1 MTTNNNLPMTHKKVN
16 GNVSLYICLAAMG
29 LFCIPAGQ
37 RAHAADA
44 ESISASSAYQQQRI
58 TVHGKVLDAS
68 GQPVPGAS
76 VIEAGTTN
84 GVNTGIDG
92 AFSITV
98 RSGAS
103 LEVSCIGYETVK
115 VSASANMSVTLRED
129 SEFLDEVV
137 VVGFGTQ
144 KKVNMTG
151 SVSAVDVD
159 KAFGSKPITDVSKG
173 LQGVVPGLSISYS
186 TNDLNASPTMKIRGT
201 GSINGDNSPLILL
214 DGVEVP
220 DLSFVN
226 PDNIKSISVLKE
238 AASSSIYGSRA
249 AWGVV
254 LITSKDGSA
263 VKDRVSI
270 TYSNNFSWNQPIG
283 LPKYITDKEG
293 ILAQLEE
300 GIIAQ
305 KNVDGNRIEA
315 FGMFYDTIGAGI
327 SRWFDNYSGNLSNPV
342 YKYGEDYEFIDGTP
356 YYYRVSDPNKEIFK
370 TSFSQ
375 THNLTINGNAG
386 KTNYNIS
393 LGYNKNDGT
402 LKAAKKNDVK
412 RYNVNISTNTQV
424 KKWLNIGTK
433 VMYVEKEFE
442 YPYGY
447 EASNGAMGLLYY
459 SMRFPTFFPFGIS
472 DGSKL
477 ADGTYANAKAATG
490 EGLYFRHGNAYVA
503 NESICSSKDQYLT
516 LGGNIKINIAPG
528 LSFYGDYTR
537 GRYNYENR
545 TMRQPY
551 YVANW
556 SFPSRAAVTTQNFVE
571 RTFVSKIM
579 NTYNAYF
586 DYVIDIH
593 KQHNFAVK
601 VGANAEDLRY
611 DNQSVKVTGVQNPD
625 MPTLNLTDGK
635 NEGIV
640 NESLRHR
647 ATAGFFGR
655 INYNYKEKY
664 LLEVNGRYDG
674 SSSFRAGKQWAFFSS
689 ASAGYRISEENFW
702 QNIKPYVPTL
712 KIRASYGSVGNQA
725 LSSWY
730 PYISTMSTKD
740 VSWVGTDMNKV
751 STTSTPAA
759 INADM
764 TWEKI
769 RTLDLGFD
777 AGFFNNELNVS
788 FDWYQRR
795 NIGMLVAGN
804 EIIRYAGIETA
815 PLENGGNL
823 KTNGWE
829 LQIDYNHSFNKD
841 LAVYGTFTLS
851 DAKSEITKWNNTT
864 GALNGWYKGKQ
875 IGEIWGFTTDRY
887 FNSSDLDAD
896 GNLKSSIPD
905 QSYLQNGSF
914 RFGAGDIKYK
924 DLDDNGKIDTGNGT
938 IDNHGDL
945 KRIGNQ
951 LPRYEYSLRLG
962 AMFKGIDFEILFQGV
977 GKRDM
982 WTTSSLFIPHAAG
995 AQMNIF
1001 ENQLDYWTEDNQN
1014 AKFPRPYVNGTFGS
1028 LSGLPGN
1035 SGINNF
1041 APQTKY
1047 LNNLAYLRIKN
1058 LTVGYTIPQK
1068 LTRKLY
1074 VEKLR
1079 FYFSAQNL
1087 FTFDHIDGVMDPECT
1102 GGWSSTFTNG
1112 IDMTY
1117 AGRAMPFNR
1126 QWTCGLQITF

>member
-1 MTTNNNLPMTHKKVN
+1 MIHEKKN
-16 GNVSLYICLAAMG
+16 GNVKLYICLAAALCAYLPTGVNMY
-29 LFCIPAGQ
+29 AA
-37 RAHAADA
+37 RA
-44 ESISASSAYQQQRI
+44 EKPSASNVYQQTRI
-58 TVHGKVLDAS
+58 LVSGRILDSS

-76 VIEAGTTN
+76 IIEKGTTN

-92 AFSITV
+92 KFTISV
-98 RSGAS
+98 KSGSS
-103 LEVSCIGYETVK
+103 LEVSCIGYETVS
-115 VSASANMSVTLRED
+115 VAASENLSVTLRED
-129 SEFLDEVV
+129 TQFLDEVV

-151 SVSAVDVD
+151 SVAAVDVD

-173 LQGVVPGLSISYS
+173 LQGVVPGLSITYNN
-186 TNDLNASPTMKIRGT
+186 NDLNASPTMKIRGT
-201 GSINGDNSPLILL
+201 GSINGDNTPLILL

-226 PDNIKSISVLKE
+226 PDNIKSISVLKD
-238 AASSSIYGSRA
+238 AASASIYGSRA

-263 VKDRVSI
+263 VKDKVSI

-283 LPKYITDKEG
+283 LPKYITDKAG
-293 ILAQLEE
+293 VLAQLEE
-300 GIIAQ
+300 GMLAQ
-305 KNVDGNRIEA
+305 KNVDGSRIEA
-315 FGMFYDTIGAGI
+315 FGMYYDTIGKGI
-327 SRWFDNYSGNLSNPV
+327 TTWFDKYSGNLSNPV
-342 YKYGEDYEFIDGTP
+342 YKYGEDYEFVGGTP

-375 THNLTINGNAG
+375 THNLSVTGNTG
-386 KTNYNIS
+386 KTNYNIG
-393 LGYNKNDGT
+393 LGYTMNDGT

-412 RYNVNISTNTQV
+412 RYNLNLSTNTQV
-424 KKWLNIGTK
+424 KNWLNIGTK
-433 VMYVEKEFE
+433 VMYVEKEYE

-447 EASNGAMGLLYY
+447 SQSKGATGLLYY
-459 SMRFPTFFPFGIS
+459 VMRFPAFFPFGIS

-477 ADGTYANAKAATG
+477 ADGTYASDSAATG

-516 LGGNIKINIAPG
+516 LGGNVRINLAPG

-545 TMRQPY
+545 SMRQPY

-556 SFPSRAAVTTQNFVE
+556 SFPKKAAVTTNDFLE
-571 RTFVSKIM
+571 RTYVSKIT

-586 DYVIDIH
+586 DYLFDIQ
-593 KQHNFAVK
+593 KQHNFAIK

-611 DNQSVKVTGVQNPD
+611 DNQSVKVNGVQD
-625 MPTLNLTDGK
+625 VEHPTLNLTDGK

-640 NESLRHR
+640 DESLKHR

-664 LLEVNGRYDG
+664 LLELNGRYDG
-674 SSSFRAGKQWAFFSS
+674 SSSFRTGKQWAFFSS
-689 ASAGYRISEENFW
+689 ASAGYRISEEKFW
-702 QNIKPYVPTL
+702 TNIKPYVPTL
-712 KIRASYGSVGNQA
+712 KVRASYGSVGNQA
-725 LSSWY
+725 LASWY
-730 PYISTMSTKD
+730 PYISTMATET
-740 VSWVGTDMNKV
+740 VSWIGTDMNHV
-751 STTSTPAA
+751 STTTTPSAV
-759 INADM
+759 NPDM

-769 RTLDLGFD
+769 RTLDIGFD
-777 AGFFNNELNVS
+777 AGFFNNELNVT

-795 NIGMLVAGN
+795 NVGMLVAGN
-804 EIIRYAGIETA
+804 EIVRYAGIAVA
-815 PLENGGNL
+815 PLENGGDM

-829 LQIDYNHSFNKD
+829 LQIDYNHAFNKD
-841 LAVYGTFTLS
+841 FAIYGTFTLS

-864 GALNGWYKGKQ
+864 GALNSWYKGKKL
-875 IGEIWGFTTDRY
+875 GEIWGFETDRY
-887 FNSSDLDAD
+887 FNSSDVNKD
-896 GNLKSSIPD
+896 GTLKTGTPD

-924 DLDDNGKIDTGNGT
+924 DLNKDGKIDTGKGT
-938 IDNHGDL
+938 IDDHGDL

-951 LPRYEYSLRLG
+951 LPRYEYSLRVG
-962 AMFKGIDFEILFQGV
+962 AMLKGFDVEVLLQGV

-982 WTTSSLFIPHAAG
+982 WSTSSLFIPHAAG

-1001 ENQLDYWTEDNQN
+1001 ENQLDYWTESNQN
-1014 AKFPRPYVNGTFGS
+1014 ARFPRPYINGAFGS

-1035 SGINNF
+1035 SGCNNF

-1047 LNNLAYLRIKN
+1047 LNNLAYLRVKN
-1058 LTVGYTIPQK
+1058 FTVGYTLPQN
-1068 LTRKLY
+1068 LTRKIF

-1102 GGWSSTFTNG
+1102 GGSSKSYTNG
-1112 IDMTY
+1112 MDMTM

-1126 QWTCGLQITF
+1126 QWSCGLQITF

>member
-1 MTTNNNLPMTHKKVN
+1 MIHEKKN
-16 GNVSLYICLAAMG
+16 GNVKLYICLAAALCAYLPTGVNMY
-29 LFCIPAGQ
+29 AA
-37 RAHAADA
+37 RA
-44 ESISASSAYQQQRI
+44 EKPSASNVYQQTRI
-58 TVHGKVLDAS
+58 LVSGRILDSS

-76 VIEAGTTN
+76 IIEKGTTN
-84 GVNTGIDG
+84 GVNTDIDG
-92 AFSITV
+92 KFTISV
-98 RSGAS
+98 KSGSS
-103 LEVSCIGYETVK
+103 LEVSCIGYETVS
-115 VSASANMSVTLRED
+115 VAASENLSVTLKED
-129 SEFLDEVV
+129 TQFLDEVV

-151 SVSAVDVD
+151 SVAAVDVD

-173 LQGVVPGLSISYS
+173 LQGVVPGLSITYNS
-186 TNDLNASPTMKIRGT
+186 NDLNASPTMKIRGT
-201 GSINGDNSPLILL
+201 GSINGDNTPLILL

-226 PDNIKSISVLKE
+226 PDNIKSISVLKD
-238 AASSSIYGSRA
+238 AASASIYGSRA

-263 VKDRVSI
+263 VKDKVSI

-293 ILAQLEE
+293 VLAQLEE
-300 GIIAQ
+300 GMLAQ
-305 KNVDGNRIEA
+305 KNVDGSRIEA
-315 FGMFYDTIGAGI
+315 FGMYYDTIGKGI
-327 SRWFDNYSGNLSNPV
+327 TTWFDKYSGNLSNPV
-342 YKYGEDYEFIDGTP
+342 YKYGEDYEFIEGTP

-375 THNLTINGNAG
+375 THNLSVTGNTG
-386 KTNYNIS
+386 KTNYNIG
-393 LGYNKNDGT
+393 LGYTMNDGT

-412 RYNVNISTNTQV
+412 RYNLNLSTNTQV
-424 KKWLNIGTK
+424 KNWLNIGTK
-433 VMYVEKEFE
+433 VMYVEKEYE

-447 EASNGAMGLLYY
+447 SQSKGATGLLYY
-459 SMRFPTFFPFGIS
+459 VMRFPAFFPFGIS

-477 ADGTYANAKAATG
+477 ADGTYASESAATG

-516 LGGNIKINIAPG
+516 LGGNVRINLAPG

-545 TMRQPY
+545 SMRQPY

-556 SFPSRAAVTTQNFVE
+556 SFPKKAAFTTKDFLE
-571 RTFVSKIM
+571 RTYVSKIT

-586 DYVIDIH
+586 DYLFDIQ
-593 KQHNFAVK
+593 KQHNFAIK

-611 DNQSVKVTGVQNPD
+611 DSQSVEVNGVQD
-625 MPTLNLTDGK
+625 LEHPTLNLTDGK

-640 NESLRHR
+640 DESLRHR

-664 LLEVNGRYDG
+664 LLELNGRYDG
-674 SSSFRAGKQWAFFSS
+674 SSSFRTGKQWAFFSS
-689 ASAGYRISEENFW
+689 ASAGYRISEEKFW
-702 QNIKPYVPTL
+702 TNIKPYVPTL
-712 KIRASYGSVGNQA
+712 KVRASYGSVGNQA
-725 LSSWY
+725 LDSWY
-730 PYISTMSTKD
+730 PYISTMATET
-740 VSWVGTDMNKV
+740 VSWIGTDMNQV
-751 STTSTPAA
+751 STTTTPSAV
-759 INADM
+759 NPDM

-769 RTLDLGFD
+769 RTLDIGFD
-777 AGFFNNELNVS
+777 AGFFNNELNVT

-795 NIGMLVAGN
+795 NVGMLVAGN
-804 EIIRYAGIETA
+804 EIVRYAGIAVA
-815 PLENGGNL
+815 PLENGGDM

-829 LQIDYNHSFNKD
+829 LQIDYNHAFNKD
-841 LAVYGTFTLS
+841 FAIYGTFTLS

-864 GALNGWYKGKQ
+864 GALNSWYKGKKL
-875 IGEIWGFTTDRY
+875 GEIWGFETDRY
-887 FNSSDLDAD
+887 FNSSDVNPD
-896 GNLKSSIPD
+896 GTLKTGTPD

-924 DLDDNGKIDTGNGT
+924 DLNKDGKIDTGKGT
-938 IDNHGDL
+938 IDDHGDL

-951 LPRYEYSLRLG
+951 LPRYEYSLRVG
-962 AMFKGIDFEILFQGV
+962 AMLKGFDVEVLLQGV

-982 WTTSSLFIPHAAG
+982 WSTSSLFIPHAAG

-1001 ENQLDYWTEDNQN
+1001 ENQLDYWTESNQN
-1014 AKFPRPYVNGTFGS
+1014 ARFPRPYINGAFGS

-1035 SGINNF
+1035 SGCNNF

-1047 LNNLAYLRIKN
+1047 LNNLAYLRVKN
-1058 LTVGYTIPQK
+1058 FTVGYTLPQN
-1068 LTRKLY
+1068 LTRKIF

-1102 GGWSSTFTNG
+1102 GGSSKSYTNG
-1112 IDMTY
+1112 MDMTM

-1126 QWTCGLQITF
+1126 QWSCGLQITF

>member
-1 MTTNNNLPMTHKKVN
+1 MIHEKKN
-16 GNVSLYICLAAMG
+16 GNVKLYICLAAALCAYLPTGVSMY
-29 LFCIPAGQ
+29 AA
-37 RAHAADA
+37 RA
-44 ESISASSAYQQQRI
+44 EKPSASNVYQQTRI
-58 TVHGKVLDAS
+58 LVSGRILDSS

-76 VIEAGTTN
+76 VIEKGTTN
-84 GVNTGIDG
+84 GVNTDIDG
-92 AFSITV
+92 KFSISV
-98 RSGAS
+98 KSGAS
-103 LEVSCIGYETVK
+103 LEVSCIGYETVS
-115 VSASANMSVTLRED
+115 VAASENMSVTLKED
-129 SEFLDEVV
+129 TQFLDEVV

-151 SVSAVDVD
+151 SVAAVDVD

-173 LQGVVPGLSISYS
+173 LQGVVPGLSITYNS
-186 TNDLNASPTMKIRGT
+186 NDLNASPTMKIRGT
-201 GSINGDNSPLILL
+201 GSINGDNTPLILL

-226 PDNIKSISVLKE
+226 PDNIKSISVLKD
-238 AASSSIYGSRA
+238 AASASIYGSRA

-263 VKDRVSI
+263 VKDKVSI

-293 ILAQLEE
+293 VLAQLEE
-300 GIIAQ
+300 GMLAQ
-305 KNVDGNRIEA
+305 KNVDGSRIEA
-315 FGMFYDTIGAGI
+315 FGMYYDTIGKGI
-327 SRWFDNYSGNLSNPV
+327 TTWFDKYSGNLSNPV
-342 YKYGEDYEFIDGTP
+342 YKYGEDYEFIEGTP

-375 THNLTINGNAG
+375 THNLSVNGNTG
-386 KTNYNIS
+386 KTNYNIG
-393 LGYNKNDGT
+393 LGYTMNDGT

-412 RYNVNISTNTQV
+412 RYNLNLSTNTQV
-424 KKWLNIGTK
+424 KNWLNIGTK
-433 VMYVEKEFE
+433 VMYVEKEYE

-447 EASNGAMGLLYY
+447 SQSKGATGLLYY
-459 SMRFPTFFPFGIS
+459 VMRFPTFFPFGIS

-477 ADGTYANAKAATG
+477 ADGTYASDSAATG

-516 LGGNIKINIAPG
+516 LGGNVRINLAPG

-545 TMRQPY
+545 SMRQPY

-556 SFPSRAAVTTQNFVE
+556 SFPKKAAVTTNDFLE
-571 RTFVSKIM
+571 RTYVSKIT

-586 DYVIDIH
+586 DYLFDIQ
-593 KQHNFAVK
+593 KQHNFAIK

-611 DNQSVKVTGVQNPD
+611 DNQSVKVNGVQD
-625 MPTLNLTDGK
+625 VEHPTLNLTDGK

-640 NESLRHR
+640 DESLRHR

-664 LLEVNGRYDG
+664 LLELNGRYDG
-674 SSSFRAGKQWAFFSS
+674 SSSFRTGKQWAFFSS
-689 ASAGYRISEENFW
+689 ASAGYRISEEKFW
-702 QNIKPYVPTL
+702 TNIKPYVPTL
-712 KIRASYGSVGNQA
+712 KVRASYGSVGNQA
-725 LSSWY
+725 LESWY
-730 PYISTMSTKD
+730 PYISTMATET
-740 VSWVGTDMNKV
+740 VSWIGTDMNQV
-751 STTSTPAA
+751 STTTTPSAV
-759 INADM
+759 NPDM

-769 RTLDLGFD
+769 RTLDIGFD
-777 AGFFNNELNVS
+777 AGFFNNELNVT

-795 NIGMLVAGN
+795 NVGMLVAGN
-804 EIIRYAGIETA
+804 EIVRYAGIAVA
-815 PLENGGNL
+815 PLENGGDM

-829 LQIDYNHSFNKD
+829 LQIDYNHAFNKD
-841 LAVYGTFTLS
+841 FAIYGTFTLS

-864 GALNGWYKGKQ
+864 GALNSWYKGKKL
-875 IGEIWGFTTDRY
+875 GEIWGFETDRY
-887 FNSSDLDAD
+887 FNSSDVNQD
-896 GNLKSSIPD
+896 GTLKTGTPD

-924 DLDDNGKIDTGNGT
+924 DLNKDGKIDTGKGT
-938 IDNHGDL
+938 IDDHGDL

-951 LPRYEYSLRLG
+951 LPRYEYSLRVG
-962 AMFKGIDFEILFQGV
+962 AMLKGFDVEVLLQGV

-982 WTTSSLFIPHAAG
+982 WSTSSLFIPHAAG

-1001 ENQLDYWTEDNQN
+1001 ENQLDYWTESNQN
-1014 AKFPRPYVNGTFGS
+1014 ARFPRPYINGAFGS

-1035 SGINNF
+1035 SGCNNF

-1047 LNNLAYLRIKN
+1047 LNNLAYLRVKN
-1058 LTVGYTIPQK
+1058 FTVGYTLPQN
-1068 LTRKLY
+1068 LTRKIF

-1102 GGWSSTFTNG
+1102 GGSSKSYTNG
-1112 IDMTY
+1112 MDMTM

-1126 QWTCGLQITF
+1126 QWSCGLQITF

>member
-1 MTTNNNLPMTHKKVN
+1 MIHEKKN
-16 GNVSLYICLAAMG
+16 GNVKLYICLAAALCAYLPTGVSMY
-29 LFCIPAGQ
+29 AA
-37 RAHAADA
+37 RA
-44 ESISASSAYQQQRI
+44 EKPSASNVYQQTRI
-58 TVHGKVLDAS
+58 LVSGRILDSS

-76 VIEAGTTN
+76 VIEKGTTN
-84 GVNTGIDG
+84 GVNTDIDG
-92 AFSITV
+92 KFTISV
-98 RSGAS
+98 KSGSS
-103 LEVSCIGYETVK
+103 LEVSCIGYETVS
-115 VSASANMSVTLRED
+115 VAASENMSVTLKED
-129 SEFLDEVV
+129 TQFLDEVV

-151 SVSAVDVD
+151 SVAAVDVD

-173 LQGVVPGLSISYS
+173 LQGVVPGLSITYNS
-186 TNDLNASPTMKIRGT
+186 NDLNASPTMKIRGT
-201 GSINGDNSPLILL
+201 GSINGDNTPLILL

-226 PDNIKSISVLKE
+226 PDNIKSISVLKD
-238 AASSSIYGSRA
+238 AASASIYGSRA

-263 VKDRVSI
+263 VKDKVSI

-293 ILAQLEE
+293 VLAQLEE
-300 GIIAQ
+300 GMLAQ
-305 KNVDGNRIEA
+305 KNVDGSRIEA
-315 FGMFYDTIGAGI
+315 FGMYYDTIGKGI
-327 SRWFDNYSGNLSNPV
+327 TTWFDKYSGNLSNPV
-342 YKYGEDYEFIDGTP
+342 YKYGEDYEFIEGTP

-375 THNLTINGNAG
+375 THNLSVNGNTG
-386 KTNYNIS
+386 KTNYNIG
-393 LGYNKNDGT
+393 LGYTMNDGT

-412 RYNVNISTNTQV
+412 RYNLNLSTNTQV
-424 KKWLNIGTK
+424 KNWLNIGTK
-433 VMYVEKEFE
+433 VMYVEKEYE

-447 EASNGAMGLLYY
+447 SQSKGATGLLYY
-459 SMRFPTFFPFGIS
+459 VMRFPTFFPFGIS

-477 ADGTYANAKAATG
+477 TDGTYASDSAATG

-516 LGGNIKINIAPG
+516 LGGNVRINLAPG

-545 TMRQPY
+545 SMRQPY

-556 SFPSRAAVTTQNFVE
+556 SFPKKAAVTTNDFLE
-571 RTFVSKIM
+571 RTYVSKIT

-586 DYVIDIH
+586 DYLFDIQ
-593 KQHNFAVK
+593 KQHNFAIK

-611 DNQSVKVTGVQNPD
+611 DNQSVKVNGVQD
-625 MPTLNLTDGK
+625 VEHPTLNLTDGK

-640 NESLRHR
+640 DESLRHR

-664 LLEVNGRYDG
+664 LLELNGRYDG
-674 SSSFRAGKQWAFFSS
+674 SSSFRTGKQWAFFSS
-689 ASAGYRISEENFW
+689 ASAGYRISEEKFW
-702 QNIKPYVPTL
+702 TNIKPYVPTL
-712 KIRASYGSVGNQA
+712 KVRASYGSVGNQA
-725 LSSWY
+725 LESWY
-730 PYISTMSTKD
+730 PYISTMATET
-740 VSWVGTDMNKV
+740 VSWIGTDMNQV
-751 STTSTPAA
+751 STTTTPSAV
-759 INADM
+759 NPDM

-769 RTLDLGFD
+769 RTLDIGFD
-777 AGFFNNELNVS
+777 AGFFNNELNVT

-795 NIGMLVAGN
+795 NVGMLVAGN
-804 EIIRYAGIETA
+804 EIVRYAGIAVA
-815 PLENGGNL
+815 PLENGGDM

-829 LQIDYNHSFNKD
+829 LQIDYNHAFNKD
-841 LAVYGTFTLS
+841 FAIYGTFTLS

-864 GALNGWYKGKQ
+864 GALNSWYKGKKL
-875 IGEIWGFTTDRY
+875 GEIWGFETDRY
-887 FNSSDLDAD
+887 FNSSDVNQD
-896 GNLKSSIPD
+896 GTLKTGTPD

-924 DLDDNGKIDTGNGT
+924 DLNKDGKIDTGKGT
-938 IDNHGDL
+938 IDDHGDL

-951 LPRYEYSLRLG
+951 LPRYEYSLRVG
-962 AMFKGIDFEILFQGV
+962 AMLKGFDVEVLLQGV

-982 WTTSSLFIPHAAG
+982 WSTSSLFIPHAAG

-1001 ENQLDYWTEDNQN
+1001 ENQLDYWTESNQN
-1014 AKFPRPYVNGTFGS
+1014 ARFPRPYINGAFGS

-1035 SGINNF
+1035 SGCNNF

-1047 LNNLAYLRIKN
+1047 LNNLAYLRVKN
-1058 LTVGYTIPQK
+1058 FTVGYTLPQN
-1068 LTRKLY
+1068 LTRKIF

-1102 GGWSSTFTNG
+1102 GGSSKSYTNG
-1112 IDMTY
+1112 MDMTM

-1126 QWTCGLQITF
+1126 QWSCGLQITF

>member
-1 MTTNNNLPMTHKKVN
+1 MIHEKKN
-16 GNVSLYICLAAMG
+16 GNVKLYICLAAALCAYLPTGVNMY
-29 LFCIPAGQ
+29 AA
-37 RAHAADA
+37 RA
-44 ESISASSAYQQQRI
+44 EKPSASNVYQQTRI
-58 TVHGKVLDAS
+58 LVSGRILDSS

-76 VIEAGTTN
+76 VIEKGTTN
-84 GVNTGIDG
+84 GVNTDIDG
-92 AFSITV
+92 KFTISV
-98 RSGAS
+98 KSGAS
-103 LEVSCIGYETVK
+103 LEVSCIGYETVS
-115 VSASANMSVTLRED
+115 VAASENLSVTLRED
-129 SEFLDEVV
+129 TQFLDEVV

-151 SVSAVDVD
+151 SVAAVDVD

-173 LQGVVPGLSISYS
+173 LQGVVPGLSITYNS
-186 TNDLNASPTMKIRGT
+186 NDLNASPTMKIRGT
-201 GSINGDNSPLILL
+201 GSINGDNTPLILL

-226 PDNIKSISVLKE
+226 PDNIKSISVLKD

-263 VKDRVSI
+263 VKDKVSI

-283 LPKYITDKEG
+283 LPKYITDKKG
-293 ILAQLEE
+293 VLAQLEE
-300 GIIAQ
+300 GMLAQ
-305 KNVDGNRIEA
+305 KNVDGSRIEA
-315 FGMFYDTIGAGI
+315 FGMYYDTIGKGI
-327 SRWFDNYSGNLSNPV
+327 TTWFDKYSGNLSNPV
-342 YKYGEDYEFIDGTP
+342 YKYGEDYEFIEGTP

-375 THNLTINGNAG
+375 THNLSVNGNTG
-386 KTNYNIS
+386 KTNYNIG
-393 LGYNKNDGT
+393 LGYTMNDGT

-412 RYNVNISTNTQV
+412 RYNLNLSTNTQV
-424 KKWLNIGTK
+424 KNWLNIGTK
-433 VMYVEKEFE
+433 VMYVEKEYE

-447 EASNGAMGLLYY
+447 SQSKGATGLLYY
-459 SMRFPTFFPFGIS
+459 VMRFPAFFPFGIS

-477 ADGTYANAKAATG
+477 ADGTYASDSAATG

-516 LGGNIKINIAPG
+516 LGGNVRINLAPG

-545 TMRQPY
+545 SMRQPY

-556 SFPSRAAVTTQNFVE
+556 SFPKKAAVTTNDFLE
-571 RTFVSKIM
+571 RTYVSKIT

-586 DYVIDIH
+586 DYLFDIQ
-593 KQHNFAVK
+593 KQHNFAIK

-611 DNQSVKVTGVQNPD
+611 DSQSVKVNGVQD
-625 MPTLNLTDGK
+625 VEHPTLNLTDGK

-640 NESLRHR
+640 DESLRHR

-664 LLEVNGRYDG
+664 LLELNGRYDG
-674 SSSFRAGKQWAFFSS
+674 SSSFRTGKQWAFFSS
-689 ASAGYRISEENFW
+689 ASAGYRISEEKFW
-702 QNIKPYVPTL
+702 TNIKPYVPTL
-712 KIRASYGSVGNQA
+712 KVRASYGSVGNQA
-725 LSSWY
+725 LDSWY
-730 PYISTMSTKD
+730 PYISTMATET
-740 VSWVGTDMNKV
+740 VSWVGTDMNQV
-751 STTSTPAA
+751 STTTTPSAV
-759 INADM
+759 NPDM

-769 RTLDLGFD
+769 RTLDIGFD
-777 AGFFNNELNVS
+777 AGFFNNELNVT

-795 NIGMLVAGN
+795 NVGMLVAGN
-804 EIIRYAGIETA
+804 EIVRYAGIAVA
-815 PLENGGNL
+815 PLENGGDM

-829 LQIDYNHSFNKD
+829 LQIDYNHAFNKD
-841 LAVYGTFTLS
+841 FAIYGTFTLS

-864 GALNGWYKGKQ
+864 GALNSWYKGKKL
-875 IGEIWGFTTDRY
+875 GEIWGFETDRY
-887 FNSSDLDAD
+887 FNSSDVNPD
-896 GNLKSSIPD
+896 GTLKTGTPD

-924 DLDDNGKIDTGNGT
+924 DLNKDGKIDTGKGT
-938 IDNHGDL
+938 IDDHGDL

-951 LPRYEYSLRLG
+951 LPRYEYSLRVG
-962 AMFKGIDFEILFQGV
+962 AMLKGFDVEVLLQGV

-982 WTTSSLFIPHAAG
+982 WSTSSLFIPHAAG

-1001 ENQLDYWTEDNQN
+1001 ENQLDYWTESNQN
-1014 AKFPRPYVNGTFGS
+1014 ARFPRPYINGAFGS

-1035 SGINNF
+1035 SGCNNF

-1047 LNNLAYLRIKN
+1047 LNNLAYLRVKN
-1058 LTVGYTIPQK
+1058 FTVGYTLPQN
-1068 LTRKLY
+1068 LTRKIF

-1102 GGWSSTFTNG
+1102 GGSSKTYTNG
-1112 IDMTY
+1112 MDMTM

-1126 QWTCGLQITF
+1126 QWSCGLQITF

>member
-1 MTTNNNLPMTHKKVN
+1 MIHEKKN
-16 GNVSLYICLAAMG
+16 GNVKLYICLAAALCAYLPTGVNMY
-29 LFCIPAGQ
+29 AA
-37 RAHAADA
+37 RA
-44 ESISASSAYQQQRI
+44 EKPSASNVYQQTRI
-58 TVHGKVLDAS
+58 LVSGRILDSS

-76 VIEAGTTN
+76 VIEKGTTN
-84 GVNTGIDG
+84 GVNTDIDG
-92 AFSITV
+92 KFTISV
-98 RSGAS
+98 KSGAS
-103 LEVSCIGYETVK
+103 LEVSCIGYETVS
-115 VSASANMSVTLRED
+115 VAASENLSVTLRED
-129 SEFLDEVV
+129 TQFLDEVV

-151 SVSAVDVD
+151 SVAAVDVD

-173 LQGVVPGLSISYS
+173 LQGVVPGLSITYNS
-186 TNDLNASPTMKIRGT
+186 NDLNASPTMKIRGT
-201 GSINGDNSPLILL
+201 GSINGDNTPLILL

-226 PDNIKSISVLKE
+226 PDNIKSISVLKD
-238 AASSSIYGSRA
+238 AASASIYGSRA

-263 VKDRVSI
+263 VKDKVSI

-283 LPKYITDKEG
+283 LPKYITDKKG
-293 ILAQLEE
+293 VLAQLEE
-300 GIIAQ
+300 GMIAQ
-305 KNVDGNRIEA
+305 KNVDGSRIEA
-315 FGMFYDTIGAGI
+315 FGMYYDTIGKGI
-327 SRWFDNYSGNLSNPV
+327 TTWFDKYSGNLSNPV
-342 YKYGEDYEFIDGTP
+342 YKYGEDYEFIEGTP

-375 THNLTINGNAG
+375 THNLSVNGNTG
-386 KTNYNIS
+386 KTNYNIG
-393 LGYNKNDGT
+393 LGYTMNDGT

-412 RYNVNISTNTQV
+412 RYNLNLSTNTQV
-424 KKWLNIGTK
+424 KNWLNIGTK
-433 VMYVEKEFE
+433 VMYVEKEYE

-447 EASNGAMGLLYY
+447 SQSKGATGLLYY
-459 SMRFPTFFPFGIS
+459 VMRFPAFFPFGIS
-472 DGSKL
+472 DGSKQ
-477 ADGTYANAKAATG
+477 ADGTYASDSAATG

-516 LGGNIKINIAPG
+516 LGGNVRINLAPG

-545 TMRQPY
+545 SMRQPY

-556 SFPSRAAVTTQNFVE
+556 SFPKKAAVTTNDFLE
-571 RTFVSKIM
+571 RTYVSKIT

-586 DYVIDIH
+586 DYLFDIQ
-593 KQHNFAVK
+593 KQHNFAIK

-611 DNQSVKVTGVQNPD
+611 DSQSVKVNGVQD
-625 MPTLNLTDGK
+625 VEHPTLNLTDGK

-640 NESLRHR
+640 DESLRHR

-664 LLEVNGRYDG
+664 LLELNGRYDG
-674 SSSFRAGKQWAFFSS
+674 SSSFRTGKQWAFFSS
-689 ASAGYRISEENFW
+689 ASAGYRISEEKFW
-702 QNIKPYVPTL
+702 TNIKPYVPTL
-712 KIRASYGSVGNQA
+712 KVRASYGSVGNQA
-725 LSSWY
+725 LDSWY
-730 PYISTMSTKD
+730 PYISTMATET
-740 VSWVGTDMNKV
+740 VSWVGTDMNQV
-751 STTSTPAA
+751 STTTTPSAV
-759 INADM
+759 NPDM

-769 RTLDLGFD
+769 RTLDIGFD
-777 AGFFNNELNVS
+777 AGFFNNELNVT

-795 NIGMLVAGN
+795 NVGMLVAGN
-804 EIIRYAGIETA
+804 EIVRYAGIAVA
-815 PLENGGNL
+815 PLENGGDM

-829 LQIDYNHSFNKD
+829 LQIDYNHAFNKD
-841 LAVYGTFTLS
+841 FAIYGTFTLS

-864 GALNGWYKGKQ
+864 GALNSWYKGKKL
-875 IGEIWGFTTDRY
+875 GEIWGFETDRY
-887 FNSSDLDAD
+887 FNSSDLNPD
-896 GNLKSSIPD
+896 GTLKTGTPD

-924 DLDDNGKIDTGNGT
+924 DLSKDGKIDTGKGT
-938 IDNHGDL
+938 IDDHGDL

-951 LPRYEYSLRLG
+951 LPRYEYSLRVG
-962 AMFKGIDFEILFQGV
+962 AMLKGFDVEVLLQGV

-982 WTTSSLFIPHAAG
+982 WSTSSLFIPHAAG

-1001 ENQLDYWTEDNQN
+1001 ENQLDYWTESNQN
-1014 AKFPRPYVNGTFGS
+1014 ARFPRPYINGAFGS

-1035 SGINNF
+1035 SGCNNF

-1047 LNNLAYLRIKN
+1047 LNNLAYLRVKN
-1058 LTVGYTIPQK
+1058 FTVGYTLPQN
-1068 LTRKLY
+1068 LTRKIF

-1102 GGWSSTFTNG
+1102 GGSSKSYTNG
-1112 IDMTY
+1112 MDMTM

-1126 QWTCGLQITF
+1126 QWSCGLQITF

>member
-1 MTTNNNLPMTHKKVN
+1 MIHEKKN
-16 GNVSLYICLAAMG
+16 GNVKLYICLAAALCAYLPTGVNMY
-29 LFCIPAGQ
+29 AA
-37 RAHAADA
+37 RA
-44 ESISASSAYQQQRI
+44 EKPSASNVYQQTRI
-58 TVHGKVLDAS
+58 LVSGRILDSS

-76 VIEAGTTN
+76 VIEKGTTN
-84 GVNTGIDG
+84 GVNTDIDG
-92 AFSITV
+92 KFTISV
-98 RSGAS
+98 KSGAS
-103 LEVSCIGYETVK
+103 LEVSCIGYETISVA
-115 VSASANMSVTLRED
+115 ASENMSVTLKED
-129 SEFLDEVV
+129 TQFLDEVV

-151 SVSAVDVD
+151 SVAAVDVD

-173 LQGVVPGLSISYS
+173 LQGVVPGLSITYNS
-186 TNDLNASPTMKIRGT
+186 NDLNASPTMKIRGT
-201 GSINGDNSPLILL
+201 GSINGDNTPLILL

-226 PDNIKSISVLKE
+226 PDNIKSISVLKD
-238 AASSSIYGSRA
+238 AASASIYGSRA

-263 VKDRVSI
+263 VKDKVSI

-293 ILAQLEE
+293 VLAQLEE
-300 GIIAQ
+300 GMLAQ
-305 KNVDGNRIEA
+305 KNVDGSRIEA
-315 FGMFYDTIGAGI
+315 FGMYYDTIGKGI
-327 SRWFDNYSGNLSNPV
+327 TTWFDKYSGNLSNPV
-342 YKYGEDYEFIDGTP
+342 YKYGEDYEFIEGTP

-375 THNLTINGNAG
+375 THNLSVNGNTG
-386 KTNYNIS
+386 KTNYNIG
-393 LGYNKNDGT
+393 LGYTMNDGT

-412 RYNVNISTNTQV
+412 RYNLNLSTNTQV
-424 KKWLNIGTK
+424 KNWLNIGTK
-433 VMYVEKEFE
+433 VMYVEKEYE

-447 EASNGAMGLLYY
+447 SQSKGATGLLYY
-459 SMRFPTFFPFGIS
+459 VMRFPAFFPFGIS

-477 ADGTYANAKAATG
+477 ADGTYASDSAATG

-516 LGGNIKINIAPG
+516 LGGNVRINLAPG

-545 TMRQPY
+545 SMRQPY

-556 SFPSRAAVTTQNFVE
+556 SFPKKAAVTTNDFLQRNY
-571 RTFVSKIM
+571 VSKIT

-586 DYVIDIH
+586 DYLFDIQ
-593 KQHNFAVK
+593 KQHNFAIK

-611 DNQSVKVTGVQNPD
+611 DNQSVKVNGVQD
-625 MPTLNLTDGK
+625 VEHPTLNLTDGK

-640 NESLRHR
+640 DESLRHR

-664 LLEVNGRYDG
+664 LLELNGRYDG
-674 SSSFRAGKQWAFFSS
+674 SSSFRTGKQWAFFSS
-689 ASAGYRISEENFW
+689 ASAGYRISEEKFW
-702 QNIKPYVPTL
+702 TNIKPYVPTL
-712 KIRASYGSVGNQA
+712 KVRASYGSVGNQA
-725 LSSWY
+725 LESWY
-730 PYISTMSTKD
+730 PYISTMATET
-740 VSWVGTDMNKV
+740 VSWIGTDMNQV
-751 STTSTPAA
+751 STTTTPSAV
-759 INADM
+759 NPDM

-769 RTLDLGFD
+769 RTLDIGFD
-777 AGFFNNELNVS
+777 AGFFNNELNVT

-795 NIGMLVAGN
+795 NVGMLVAGN
-804 EIIRYAGIETA
+804 EIVRYAGIAVA
-815 PLENGGNL
+815 PLENGGDM

-829 LQIDYNHSFNKD
+829 LQIDYNHAFNKD
-841 LAVYGTFTLS
+841 FAIYGTFTLS

-864 GALNGWYKGKQ
+864 GALNSWYKGKKL
-875 IGEIWGFTTDRY
+875 GEIWGFETDRY
-887 FNSSDLDAD
+887 FNSSDVNPD
-896 GNLKSSIPD
+896 GTLKTGTPD

-924 DLDDNGKIDTGNGT
+924 DLNKDGKIDTGKGT
-938 IDNHGDL
+938 IDDHGDL

-951 LPRYEYSLRLG
+951 LPRYEYSLRVG
-962 AMFKGIDFEILFQGV
+962 AMLKGFDVEVLLQGV

-982 WTTSSLFIPHAAG
+982 WSTSSLFIPHAAG

-1001 ENQLDYWTEDNQN
+1001 ENQLDYWTESNQN
-1014 AKFPRPYVNGTFGS
+1014 ARFPRPYINGAFGS

-1035 SGINNF
+1035 SGCNNF

-1047 LNNLAYLRIKN
+1047 LNNLAYLRVKN
-1058 LTVGYTIPQK
+1058 FTVGYTLPQN
-1068 LTRKLY
+1068 LTRKIF

-1102 GGWSSTFTNG
+1102 GGSSKSYTNG
-1112 IDMTY
+1112 MDMTM

-1126 QWTCGLQITF
+1126 QWSCGLQITF

>member
-1 MTTNNNLPMTHKKVN
+1 MIHEKKN
-16 GNVSLYICLAAMG
+16 GNVKLYICLAAALCAYLPTGVNMY
-29 LFCIPAGQ
+29 AA
-37 RAHAADA
+37 RA
-44 ESISASSAYQQQRI
+44 EKPSASNVYQQTRI
-58 TVHGKVLDAS
+58 LVSGRILDSS
-68 GQPVPGAS
+68 GRPVPGAS
-76 VIEAGTTN
+76 VIEKGTTN
-84 GVNTGIDG
+84 GVNTDIDG
-92 AFSITV
+92 KFTISV
-98 RSGAS
+98 KSGSS
-103 LEVSCIGYETVK
+103 LEVSCIGYETVS
-115 VSASANMSVTLRED
+115 VAASENLSVTLRED
-129 SEFLDEVV
+129 TQFLDEVV

-151 SVSAVDVD
+151 SVAAVDVD

-173 LQGVVPGLSISYS
+173 LQGVVPGLSITYNS
-186 TNDLNASPTMKIRGT
+186 NDLNASPTMKIRGT
-201 GSINGDNSPLILL
+201 GSINGDNTPLILL

-226 PDNIKSISVLKE
+226 PDNIKSISVLKD
-238 AASSSIYGSRA
+238 AASASIYGSRA

-263 VKDRVSI
+263 VKDKVSI

-293 ILAQLEE
+293 VLAQLEE
-300 GIIAQ
+300 GMLAQ
-305 KNVDGNRIEA
+305 KNVDGSRIEA
-315 FGMFYDTIGAGI
+315 FGMYYDTIGKGI
-327 SRWFDNYSGNLSNPV
+327 TTWFDKYSGNLSNPV
-342 YKYGEDYEFIDGTP
+342 YKYGEDYEFIEGTP

-375 THNLTINGNAG
+375 THNLSVNGNTG
-386 KTNYNIS
+386 KTNYNIG
-393 LGYNKNDGT
+393 LGYTMNDGT

-412 RYNVNISTNTQV
+412 RYNLNLSTNTQV
-424 KKWLNIGTK
+424 KNWLNIGTK
-433 VMYVEKEFE
+433 VMYVEKEYE

-447 EASNGAMGLLYY
+447 SQSKGATGLLYY
-459 SMRFPTFFPFGIS
+459 VMRFPTFFPFGIS

-477 ADGTYANAKAATG
+477 ADGTYASDSAATG

-516 LGGNIKINIAPG
+516 LGGNVRINLAPG

-545 TMRQPY
+545 SMRQPY

-556 SFPSRAAVTTQNFVE
+556 SFPKKAAVTTNDFLE
-571 RTFVSKIM
+571 RTYVSKIT

-586 DYVIDIH
+586 DYLFDIQ
-593 KQHNFAVK
+593 KQHNFAIK

-611 DNQSVKVTGVQNPD
+611 DNQSVKVNGVQD
-625 MPTLNLTDGK
+625 VEHPTLNLTDGK

-640 NESLRHR
+640 DESLRHR

-664 LLEVNGRYDG
+664 LLELNGRYDG
-674 SSSFRAGKQWAFFSS
+674 SSSFRTGKQWAFFSS
-689 ASAGYRISEENFW
+689 ASAGYRISEEKFW
-702 QNIKPYVPTL
+702 TNIKPYVPTL
-712 KIRASYGSVGNQA
+712 KVRASYGSVGNQA
-725 LSSWY
+725 LESWY
-730 PYISTMSTKD
+730 PYISTMATET
-740 VSWVGTDMNKV
+740 VSWIGTDMNQV
-751 STTSTPAA
+751 STTTTPSAV
-759 INADM
+759 NPDM

-769 RTLDLGFD
+769 RTLDIGFD
-777 AGFFNNELNVS
+777 AGFFNNELNVT

-795 NIGMLVAGN
+795 NVGMLVAGN
-804 EIIRYAGIETA
+804 EIVRYAGIAVA
-815 PLENGGNL
+815 PLENGGDM

-829 LQIDYNHSFNKD
+829 LQIDYNHAFNKD
-841 LAVYGTFTLS
+841 FAIYGTFTLS

-864 GALNGWYKGKQ
+864 GALNSWYKGKKL
-875 IGEIWGFTTDRY
+875 GEIWGFETDRY
-887 FNSSDLDAD
+887 FNSSDVNPD
-896 GNLKSSIPD
+896 GTLKTGTPD

-924 DLDDNGKIDTGNGT
+924 DLNKDGKIDTGKGT
-938 IDNHGDL
+938 IDDHGDL

-951 LPRYEYSLRLG
+951 LPRYEYSLRVG
-962 AMFKGIDFEILFQGV
+962 AMLKGFDVEVLLQGV

-982 WTTSSLFIPHAAG
+982 WSTSSLFIPHAAG

-1001 ENQLDYWTEDNQN
+1001 ENQLDYWTESNQN
-1014 AKFPRPYVNGTFGS
+1014 ARFPRPYINGAFGS

-1035 SGINNF
+1035 SGCNNF

-1047 LNNLAYLRIKN
+1047 LNNLAYLRVKN
-1058 LTVGYTIPQK
+1058 FTVGYTLPQN
-1068 LTRKLY
+1068 LTRKIF

-1102 GGWSSTFTNG
+1102 GGSSKSYTNG
-1112 IDMTY
+1112 MDMTM

-1126 QWTCGLQITF
+1126 QWSCGLQITF

>member
-1 MTTNNNLPMTHKKVN
+1 MIHEKKN
-16 GNVSLYICLAAMG
+16 GNVKLYICLAAALCAYLPTGANMY
-29 LFCIPAGQ
+29 AA
-37 RAHAADA
+37 RA
-44 ESISASSAYQQQRI
+44 EKPSASNVYQQTRI
-58 TVHGKVLDAS
+58 LVSGRILDSS

-76 VIEAGTTN
+76 VIEKGTTN
-84 GVNTGIDG
+84 GVNTDIDG
-92 AFSITV
+92 KFTISV
-98 RSGAS
+98 KSGSS
-103 LEVSCIGYETVK
+103 LEVSCIGYETVS
-115 VSASANMSVTLRED
+115 VAASENLSVTLRED
-129 SEFLDEVV
+129 TQFLDEVV

-151 SVSAVDVD
+151 SVAAVDVD

-173 LQGVVPGLSISYS
+173 LQGVVPGLSITYNS
-186 TNDLNASPTMKIRGT
+186 NDLNASPTMKIRGT
-201 GSINGDNSPLILL
+201 GSINGDNTPLILL

-226 PDNIKSISVLKE
+226 PDNIKSISVLKD
-238 AASSSIYGSRA
+238 AASASIYGSRA

-263 VKDRVSI
+263 VKDKVSI

-283 LPKYITDKEG
+283 LPKYITDKAG
-293 ILAQLEE
+293 VLAQLEE
-300 GIIAQ
+300 GMLAQ
-305 KNVDGNRIEA
+305 KNVDGSRIEA
-315 FGMFYDTIGAGI
+315 FGMYYDTIGKGI
-327 SRWFDNYSGNLSNPV
+327 TTWFDKYSGNLSNPV
-342 YKYGEDYEFIDGTP
+342 YKYGEDYEFIEGTP

-375 THNLTINGNAG
+375 THNLSVNGNTG
-386 KTNYNIS
+386 KTNYNIG
-393 LGYNKNDGT
+393 LGYTMNDGT

-412 RYNVNISTNTQV
+412 RYNLNLSTNTQV
-424 KKWLNIGTK
+424 KNWLNIGTK
-433 VMYVEKEFE
+433 VMYVEKEYE

-447 EASNGAMGLLYY
+447 SQSKGATGLLYY
-459 SMRFPTFFPFGIS
+459 VMRFPTFFPFGIS

-477 ADGTYANAKAATG
+477 ADGTYASDSAATG

-516 LGGNIKINIAPG
+516 LGGNVRINLAPG

-545 TMRQPY
+545 SMRQPY

-556 SFPSRAAVTTQNFVE
+556 SFPKKAAVTTNDFLE
-571 RTFVSKIM
+571 RTYVSKIT

-586 DYVIDIH
+586 DYLFDIQ
-593 KQHNFAVK
+593 KQHNFAIK

-611 DNQSVKVTGVQNPD
+611 DNQSVKVNGVQD
-625 MPTLNLTDGK
+625 VEHPTLNLTDGK

-640 NESLRHR
+640 DESLRHR

-664 LLEVNGRYDG
+664 LLELNGRYDG
-674 SSSFRAGKQWAFFSS
+674 SSSFRTGKQWAFFSS
-689 ASAGYRISEENFW
+689 ASAGYRISEEKFW
-702 QNIKPYVPTL
+702 TNIKPYVPTL
-712 KIRASYGSVGNQA
+712 KVRASYGSVGNQA
-725 LSSWY
+725 LESWY
-730 PYISTMSTKD
+730 PYISTMATET
-740 VSWVGTDMNKV
+740 VSWIGTDMNQV
-751 STTSTPAA
+751 STTTTPSAV
-759 INADM
+759 NPDM

-769 RTLDLGFD
+769 RTLDIGFD
-777 AGFFNNELNVS
+777 AGFFNNELNVT

-795 NIGMLVAGN
+795 NVGMLVAGN
-804 EIIRYAGIETA
+804 EIVRYAGIAVA
-815 PLENGGNL
+815 PLENGGDM

-829 LQIDYNHSFNKD
+829 LQIDYNHAFNKD
-841 LAVYGTFTLS
+841 FAIYGTFTLS

-864 GALNGWYKGKQ
+864 GALNSWYKGKKL
-875 IGEIWGFTTDRY
+875 GEIWGFETDRY
-887 FNSSDLDAD
+887 FNSSDVNQD
-896 GNLKSSIPD
+896 GTLKTGTPD

-924 DLDDNGKIDTGNGT
+924 DLNKDGKIDTGKGT
-938 IDNHGDL
+938 IDDHGDL

-951 LPRYEYSLRLG
+951 LPRYEYSLRVG
-962 AMFKGIDFEILFQGV
+962 AMLKGFDVEVLLQGV

-982 WTTSSLFIPHAAG
+982 WSTSSLFIPHAAG

-1001 ENQLDYWTEDNQN
+1001 ENQLDYWTESNQN
-1014 AKFPRPYVNGTFGS
+1014 ARFPRPYINGAFGS

-1035 SGINNF
+1035 SGCNNF

-1047 LNNLAYLRIKN
+1047 LNNLAYLRVKN
-1058 LTVGYTIPQK
+1058 FTVGYTLPQN
-1068 LTRKLY
+1068 LTRKIF

-1102 GGWSSTFTNG
+1102 GGSSKSYTNG
-1112 IDMTY
+1112 MDMTM

-1126 QWTCGLQITF
+1126 QWSCGLQITF

>member
-1 MTTNNNLPMTHKKVN
+1 MIHEKKN
-16 GNVSLYICLAAMG
+16 GNVKLYICLAAALCAYLPTGVSMY
-29 LFCIPAGQ
+29 AA
-37 RAHAADA
+37 RA
-44 ESISASSAYQQQRI
+44 EKPSASNVYQQTRI
-58 TVHGKVLDAS
+58 LVSGRILDSS

-76 VIEAGTTN
+76 VIEKGTTN
-84 GVNTGIDG
+84 GVNTDIDG
-92 AFSITV
+92 KFTISV
-98 RSGAS
+98 KSGAS
-103 LEVSCIGYETVK
+103 LEVSCIGYETVS
-115 VSASANMSVTLRED
+115 VAASENMSVTLKED
-129 SEFLDEVV
+129 TQFLDEVV

-151 SVSAVDVD
+151 SVAAVDVD

-173 LQGVVPGLSISYS
+173 LQGVVPGLSITYNS
-186 TNDLNASPTMKIRGT
+186 NDLNASPTMKIRGT
-201 GSINGDNSPLILL
+201 GSINGDNTPLILL

-226 PDNIKSISVLKE
+226 PDNIKSISVLKD
-238 AASSSIYGSRA
+238 AASASIYGSRA

-254 LITSKDGSA
+254 LITSKDGST
-263 VKDRVSI
+263 VKDKVSI

-283 LPKYITDKEG
+283 LPKYITDKAG
-293 ILAQLEE
+293 VLAQLEE
-300 GIIAQ
+300 GMLAQ
-305 KNVDGNRIEA
+305 KNVDGSRIEA
-315 FGMFYDTIGAGI
+315 FGMYYDTIGKGI
-327 SRWFDNYSGNLSNPV
+327 TTWFDKYSGNLSNPV
-342 YKYGEDYEFIDGTP
+342 YKYGEDYEFIEGTP

-375 THNLTINGNAG
+375 THNLSVTGNTG
-386 KTNYNIS
+386 KTNYNIG
-393 LGYNKNDGT
+393 LGYTMNDGT

-412 RYNVNISTNTQV
+412 RYNLNLSTNTQV
-424 KKWLNIGTK
+424 KNWLNIGTK
-433 VMYVEKEFE
+433 VMYVEKEYE

-447 EASNGAMGLLYY
+447 SQSKGATGLLYY
-459 SMRFPTFFPFGIS
+459 VMRFPTFFPFGIS

-477 ADGTYANAKAATG
+477 DDGTYASESAATG

-516 LGGNIKINIAPG
+516 LGGNVRINLAPG

-545 TMRQPY
+545 SMRQPY

-556 SFPSRAAVTTQNFVE
+556 SFPKKAAVTTNDFLE
-571 RTFVSKIM
+571 RSYVSKIT

-586 DYVIDIH
+586 DYLFDIQ
-593 KQHNFAVK
+593 KQHNFAIK

-611 DNQSVKVTGVQNPD
+611 DNQSVKVNGVQD
-625 MPTLNLTDGK
+625 VEHPTLNLTDGK

-640 NESLRHR
+640 DESLRHR

-664 LLEVNGRYDG
+664 LLELNGRYDG
-674 SSSFRAGKQWAFFSS
+674 SSSFRTGKQWAFFSS
-689 ASAGYRISEENFW
+689 ASAGYRISEEKFW
-702 QNIKPYVPTL
+702 TNIKPYVPTL
-712 KIRASYGSVGNQA
+712 KVRASYGSVGNQA
-725 LSSWY
+725 LESWY
-730 PYISTMSTKD
+730 PYISTMATET
-740 VSWVGTDMNKV
+740 VSWIGTDMNQV
-751 STTSTPAA
+751 STTTTPSAV
-759 INADM
+759 NPDM

-769 RTLDLGFD
+769 RTLDIGFD
-777 AGFFNNELNVS
+777 AGFFNNELNVT

-795 NIGMLVAGN
+795 NVGMLVAGN
-804 EIIRYAGIETA
+804 EIVRYAGIAVA
-815 PLENGGNL
+815 PLENGGDM

-829 LQIDYNHSFNKD
+829 LQIDYNHAFNKD
-841 LAVYGTFTLS
+841 FAIYGTFTLS

-864 GALNGWYKGKQ
+864 GALNSWYKGKKL
-875 IGEIWGFTTDRY
+875 GEIWGFETDRY
-887 FNSSDLDAD
+887 FNSSDVNPD
-896 GNLKSSIPD
+896 GTLKTGTPD

-924 DLDDNGKIDTGNGT
+924 DLNKDGKIDTGKGT
-938 IDNHGDL
+938 IDDHGDL

-951 LPRYEYSLRLG
+951 LPRYEYSLRVG
-962 AMFKGIDFEILFQGV
+962 AMLKGFDVEVLLQGV

-982 WTTSSLFIPHAAG
+982 WSTSSLFIPHAAG

-1001 ENQLDYWTEDNQN
+1001 ENQLDYWTESNQN
-1014 AKFPRPYVNGTFGS
+1014 ARFPRPYINGAFGS

-1035 SGINNF
+1035 SGCNNF

-1058 LTVGYTIPQK
+1058 FTVGYTLPRN
-1068 LTRKLY
+1068 LTRKIF

-1102 GGWSSTFTNG
+1102 GGSSKSYTNG
-1112 IDMTY
+1112 MDMTM

-1126 QWTCGLQITF
+1126 QWSCGLQITF

>member
-1 MTTNNNLPMTHKKVN
+1 MK
-16 GNVSLYICLAAMG
+16 
-29 LFCIPAGQ
+29 
-37 RAHAADA
+37 
-44 ESISASSAYQQQRI
+44 
-58 TVHGKVLDAS
+58 S
-68 GQPVPGAS
+68 GS
-76 VIEAGTTN
+76 
-84 GVNTGIDG
+84 
-92 AFSITV
+92 
-98 RSGAS
+98 S
-103 LEVSCIGYETVK
+103 LEVSCIGYETVS
-115 VSASANMSVTLRED
+115 VAASENLSVTLRED
-129 SEFLDEVV
+129 TQFLDEVV

-151 SVSAVDVD
+151 SVAAVDVD

-173 LQGVVPGLSISYS
+173 LQGVVPGLSITYNS
-186 TNDLNASPTMKIRGT
+186 NDLNASPTMKIRGT
-201 GSINGDNSPLILL
+201 GSINGDNTPLILL

-226 PDNIKSISVLKE
+226 PDNIKSISVLKD
-238 AASSSIYGSRA
+238 AASASIYGSRA

-263 VKDRVSI
+263 VKDKVSI

-293 ILAQLEE
+293 VLAQLEE
-300 GIIAQ
+300 GMLAQ
-305 KNVDGNRIEA
+305 KNVDGSRIEA
-315 FGMFYDTIGAGI
+315 FGMYYDTIGKGI
-327 SRWFDNYSGNLSNPV
+327 TTWFDKYSGNLSNPV
-342 YKYGEDYEFIDGTP
+342 YKYGEDYEFVGGTP

-375 THNLTINGNAG
+375 THNLSVTGNTG
-386 KTNYNIS
+386 KTNYNIG
-393 LGYNKNDGT
+393 LGYTMNDGT

-412 RYNVNISTNTQV
+412 RYNLNLSTNTQV
-424 KKWLNIGTK
+424 KNWLNIGTK
-433 VMYVEKEFE
+433 VMYVEKEYE

-447 EASNGAMGLLYY
+447 SQSKGATGLLYY
-459 SMRFPTFFPFGIS
+459 VMRFPAFFPFGIS

-477 ADGTYANAKAATG
+477 ADGTYASESAATG

-516 LGGNIKINIAPG
+516 LGGNVRINLAPG

-545 TMRQPY
+545 SMRQPY

-556 SFPSRAAVTTQNFVE
+556 SFPKKAAVTTNDFLE
-571 RTFVSKIM
+571 RTYVSKIT

-586 DYVIDIH
+586 DYLFDIQ
-593 KQHNFAVK
+593 KQHNFAIK

-611 DNQSVKVTGVQNPD
+611 DNQSVKVNGVQD
-625 MPTLNLTDGK
+625 VEHPTLNLTDGK

-640 NESLRHR
+640 DESLRHR

-664 LLEVNGRYDG
+664 LLELNGRYDG
-674 SSSFRAGKQWAFFSS
+674 SSSFRTGKQWAFFSS
-689 ASAGYRISEENFW
+689 ASAGYRISEEKFW
-702 QNIKPYVPTL
+702 TNIKPYVPTL
-712 KIRASYGSVGNQA
+712 KVRASYGSVGNQA
-725 LSSWY
+725 LDSWY
-730 PYISTMSTKD
+730 PYISTMATET
-740 VSWVGTDMNKV
+740 VSWIGTDMNQV
-751 STTSTPAA
+751 STTTTPSAV
-759 INADM
+759 NPDM

-769 RTLDLGFD
+769 RTLDIGFD
-777 AGFFNNELNVS
+777 AGFFNNELNVT

-795 NIGMLVAGN
+795 NVGMLVAGN
-804 EIIRYAGIETA
+804 EIVRYAGIAVA
-815 PLENGGNL
+815 PLENGGDM

-829 LQIDYNHSFNKD
+829 LQIDYNHAFNKD
-841 LAVYGTFTLS
+841 FAIYGTFTLS

-864 GALNGWYKGKQ
+864 GALNSWYKGKKL
-875 IGEIWGFTTDRY
+875 GEIWGFETDRY
-887 FNSSDLDAD
+887 FNSSDVNPD
-896 GNLKSSIPD
+896 GTLKTGTPD

-924 DLDDNGKIDTGNGT
+924 DLNKDGKIDTGKGT
-938 IDNHGDL
+938 IDDHGDL

-951 LPRYEYSLRLG
+951 LPRYEYSLRVG
-962 AMFKGIDFEILFQGV
+962 AMLKGFDVEVLLQGV

-982 WTTSSLFIPHAAG
+982 WSTSSLFIPHAAG

-1001 ENQLDYWTEDNQN
+1001 ENQLDYWTESNQN
-1014 AKFPRPYVNGTFGS
+1014 ARFPRPYINGAFGS

-1035 SGINNF
+1035 SGCNNF

-1047 LNNLAYLRIKN
+1047 LNNLAYLRVKN
-1058 LTVGYTIPQK
+1058 FTVGYTLPQN
-1068 LTRKLY
+1068 LTRKIF

-1102 GGWSSTFTNG
+1102 GGSSKSYTNG
-1112 IDMTY
+1112 MDMTM

-1126 QWTCGLQITF
+1126 QWSCGLQITF

>member
-1 MTTNNNLPMTHKKVN
+1 MIHEKKN
-16 GNVSLYICLAAMG
+16 GNVKLYICLAAALCAYLPTGVNMY
-29 LFCIPAGQ
+29 AA
-37 RAHAADA
+37 RA
-44 ESISASSAYQQQRI
+44 EKPSASNVYQQTRI
-58 TVHGKVLDAS
+58 LVSGRILDSS

-76 VIEAGTTN
+76 IIEKGTTN
-84 GVNTGIDG
+84 GVNTDIDG
-92 AFSITV
+92 KFTISV
-98 RSGAS
+98 KSGSS
-103 LEVSCIGYETVK
+103 LEVSCIGYETVS
-115 VSASANMSVTLRED
+115 VAASENLSVTLKED
-129 SEFLDEVV
+129 TQFLDEVV

-151 SVSAVDVD
+151 SVAAVDVD

-173 LQGVVPGLSISYS
+173 LQGVVPGLSITYNS
-186 TNDLNASPTMKIRGT
+186 NDLNASPTMKIRGT
-201 GSINGDNSPLILL
+201 GSINGDNTPLILL

-226 PDNIKSISVLKE
+226 PDNIKSISVLKD
-238 AASSSIYGSRA
+238 AASASIYGSRA

-263 VKDRVSI
+263 VKDKVSI

-293 ILAQLEE
+293 VLAQLEE
-300 GIIAQ
+300 GMLAQ
-305 KNVDGNRIEA
+305 KNVDGSRIEA
-315 FGMFYDTIGAGI
+315 FGMYYDTIGKGI
-327 SRWFDNYSGNLSNPV
+327 TTWFDKYSGNLSNPV
-342 YKYGEDYEFIDGTP
+342 YKYGEDYEFIEGTP

-375 THNLTINGNAG
+375 THNLSVTGNTG
-386 KTNYNIS
+386 KTNYNIG
-393 LGYNKNDGT
+393 LGYTMNDGT

-412 RYNVNISTNTQV
+412 RYNLNLSTNTQV
-424 KKWLNIGTK
+424 KNWLNIGTK
-433 VMYVEKEFE
+433 VMYVEKEYE

-447 EASNGAMGLLYY
+447 SQSKGATGLLYY
-459 SMRFPTFFPFGIS
+459 VMRFPTFFPFGIS

-477 ADGTYANAKAATG
+477 ADGTCASDSAATG

-516 LGGNIKINIAPG
+516 LGGNVRINLAPG

-545 TMRQPY
+545 SMRQPY

-556 SFPSRAAVTTQNFVE
+556 SFPKKAAVTTNDFLE
-571 RTFVSKIM
+571 RSYVSKIT

-586 DYVIDIH
+586 DYLFDIQ
-593 KQHNFAVK
+593 KQHNFAIK

-611 DNQSVKVTGVQNPD
+611 DNQSVKVNGVQD
-625 MPTLNLTDGK
+625 VEHPTLNLTDGK

-640 NESLRHR
+640 DESLRHR

-664 LLEVNGRYDG
+664 LLELNGRYDG
-674 SSSFRAGKQWAFFSS
+674 SSSFRTGKQWAFFSS
-689 ASAGYRISEENFW
+689 ASAGYRISEEKFW
-702 QNIKPYVPTL
+702 TNIKPYVPTL
-712 KIRASYGSVGNQA
+712 KVRASYGSVGNQA
-725 LSSWY
+725 LDSWY
-730 PYISTMSTKD
+730 PYISTMATET
-740 VSWVGTDMNKV
+740 VSWIGTDMNQV
-751 STTSTPAA
+751 STTTTPSAV
-759 INADM
+759 NPDM

-769 RTLDLGFD
+769 RTLDIGFD
-777 AGFFNNELNVS
+777 AGFFNNELNVT

-795 NIGMLVAGN
+795 NVGMLVAGN
-804 EIIRYAGIETA
+804 EIVRYAGIAVA
-815 PLENGGNL
+815 PLENGGDM

-829 LQIDYNHSFNKD
+829 LQIDYNHAFNKD
-841 LAVYGTFTLS
+841 FAIYGTFTLS

-864 GALNGWYKGKQ
+864 GALNSWYKGKKL
-875 IGEIWGFTTDRY
+875 GEIWGFETDRY
-887 FNSSDLDAD
+887 FNSSDVNQD
-896 GNLKSSIPD
+896 GTLKTGTPD

-924 DLDDNGKIDTGNGT
+924 DLNKDGKIDTGKGT
-938 IDNHGDL
+938 IDDHGDL

-951 LPRYEYSLRLG
+951 LPRYEYSLRVG
-962 AMFKGIDFEILFQGV
+962 AMLKGFDVEVLLQGV

-982 WTTSSLFIPHAAG
+982 WSTSSLFIPHAAG

-1001 ENQLDYWTEDNQN
+1001 ENQLDYWTESNQN
-1014 AKFPRPYVNGTFGS
+1014 ARFPRPYINGAFGS

-1035 SGINNF
+1035 SGCNNF

-1047 LNNLAYLRIKN
+1047 LNNLAYLRVKN
-1058 LTVGYTIPQK
+1058 FTVGYTLPQN
-1068 LTRKLY
+1068 LTRKIF

-1102 GGWSSTFTNG
+1102 GGSSKSYTNG
-1112 IDMTY
+1112 MDMTM

-1126 QWTCGLQITF
+1126 QWSCGLQITF

>member
-1 MTTNNNLPMTHKKVN
+1 MIHEKKN
-16 GNVSLYICLAAMG
+16 GNVKLYICLAAALCAYLPTGVNMY
-29 LFCIPAGQ
+29 AA
-37 RAHAADA
+37 RA
-44 ESISASSAYQQQRI
+44 EKPSASNVYQQTRI
-58 TVHGKVLDAS
+58 LVSGRILDSS

-76 VIEAGTTN
+76 VIEKGTTN
-84 GVNTGIDG
+84 GVNTDIDG
-92 AFSITV
+92 KFTISV
-98 RSGAS
+98 KSGAS
-103 LEVSCIGYETVK
+103 LEVSCIGYETISVA
-115 VSASANMSVTLRED
+115 ASENMSVTLKED
-129 SEFLDEVV
+129 TQFLDEVV

-151 SVSAVDVD
+151 SVAAVDVD

-173 LQGVVPGLSISYS
+173 LQGVVPGLSITYNS
-186 TNDLNASPTMKIRGT
+186 NDLNASPTMKIRGT
-201 GSINGDNSPLILL
+201 GSINGDNTPLILL

-226 PDNIKSISVLKE
+226 PDNIKSISVLKD
-238 AASSSIYGSRA
+238 AASASIYGSRA

-263 VKDRVSI
+263 VKDKVSI

-293 ILAQLEE
+293 VLAQLEE
-300 GIIAQ
+300 GMLAQ
-305 KNVDGNRIEA
+305 KNVDGSRIEA
-315 FGMFYDTIGAGI
+315 FGMYYDTIGKGI
-327 SRWFDNYSGNLSNPV
+327 TTWFDKYSGNLSNPV
-342 YKYGEDYEFIDGTP
+342 YKYGEDYEFIEGTP

-375 THNLTINGNAG
+375 THNLSVNGNTG
-386 KTNYNIS
+386 KTNYNIG
-393 LGYNKNDGT
+393 LGYTMNDGT

-412 RYNVNISTNTQV
+412 RYNLNLSTNTQV
-424 KKWLNIGTK
+424 KNWLNIGTK
-433 VMYVEKEFE
+433 VMYVEKEYE

-447 EASNGAMGLLYY
+447 SQSKGATGLLYY
-459 SMRFPTFFPFGIS
+459 VMRFPTFFPFGIS

-477 ADGTYANAKAATG
+477 ADGTYASDSAATG

-516 LGGNIKINIAPG
+516 LGGNVRINLAPG

-545 TMRQPY
+545 SMRQPY

-556 SFPSRAAVTTQNFVE
+556 SFPKKAAVTTNDFLE
-571 RTFVSKIM
+571 RTYVSKIT

-586 DYVIDIH
+586 DYLFDIQ
-593 KQHNFAVK
+593 KQHNFAIK

-611 DNQSVKVTGVQNPD
+611 DNQSVKVNGVQD
-625 MPTLNLTDGK
+625 VEHPTLNLTDGK

-640 NESLRHR
+640 DESLRHR

-664 LLEVNGRYDG
+664 LLELNGRYDG
-674 SSSFRAGKQWAFFSS
+674 SSSFRTGKQWAFFSS
-689 ASAGYRISEENFW
+689 ASAGYRISEEKFW
-702 QNIKPYVPTL
+702 TNIKPYVPTL
-712 KIRASYGSVGNQA
+712 KVRASYGSVGNQA
-725 LSSWY
+725 LESWY
-730 PYISTMSTKD
+730 PYISTMATET
-740 VSWVGTDMNKV
+740 VSWIGTDMNQV
-751 STTSTPAA
+751 STTTTPSAV
-759 INADM
+759 NPDM

-769 RTLDLGFD
+769 RTLDIGFD
-777 AGFFNNELNVS
+777 AGFFNNELNVT

-795 NIGMLVAGN
+795 NVGMLVAGN
-804 EIIRYAGIETA
+804 EIVRYAGIAVA
-815 PLENGGNL
+815 PLENGGDM

-829 LQIDYNHSFNKD
+829 LQIDYNHAFNKD
-841 LAVYGTFTLS
+841 FAIYGTFTLS

-864 GALNGWYKGKQ
+864 GALNSWYKGKKL
-875 IGEIWGFTTDRY
+875 GEIWGFETDRY
-887 FNSSDLDAD
+887 FNSSDVNPD
-896 GNLKSSIPD
+896 GTLKTGTPD

-924 DLDDNGKIDTGNGT
+924 DLNKDGKIDTGKGT
-938 IDNHGDL
+938 IDDHGDL

-951 LPRYEYSLRLG
+951 LPRYEYSLRVG
-962 AMFKGIDFEILFQGV
+962 AMLKGFDVEVLLQGV

-982 WTTSSLFIPHAAG
+982 WSTSSLFIPHAAG

-1001 ENQLDYWTEDNQN
+1001 ENQLDYWTESNQN
-1014 AKFPRPYVNGTFGS
+1014 ARFPRPYINGAFGS
-1028 LSGLPGN
+1028 LSVLPGN
-1035 SGINNF
+1035 SGCNNF

-1047 LNNLAYLRIKN
+1047 LNNLAYLRVKN
-1058 LTVGYTIPQK
+1058 FTVGYTLPQN
-1068 LTRKLY
+1068 LTRKIF

-1102 GGWSSTFTNG
+1102 GGSSKSYTNG
-1112 IDMTY
+1112 MDMTM

-1126 QWTCGLQITF
+1126 QWSCGLQITF

>member
-1 MTTNNNLPMTHKKVN
+1 MIHEKKN
-16 GNVSLYICLAAMG
+16 GNVKLYICLAAALCAYLPTGVNMY
-29 LFCIPAGQ
+29 AA
-37 RAHAADA
+37 RA
-44 ESISASSAYQQQRI
+44 EKPSASNVYQQTRI
-58 TVHGKVLDAS
+58 LVSGRILDSS
-68 GQPVPGAS
+68 GRPVPGAS
-76 VIEAGTTN
+76 VIEKGTTN
-84 GVNTGIDG
+84 GVNTDIDG
-92 AFSITV
+92 KFTISV
-98 RSGAS
+98 KSGAS
-103 LEVSCIGYETVK
+103 LEVSCIGYETISVA
-115 VSASANMSVTLRED
+115 ASENMSVTLKED
-129 SEFLDEVV
+129 TQFLDEVV

-151 SVSAVDVD
+151 SVAAVDVD

-173 LQGVVPGLSISYS
+173 LQGVVPGLSITYNS
-186 TNDLNASPTMKIRGT
+186 NDLNASPTMKIRGT
-201 GSINGDNSPLILL
+201 GSINGDNTPLILL

-226 PDNIKSISVLKE
+226 PDNIKSISVLKD
-238 AASSSIYGSRA
+238 AASASIYGSRA

-263 VKDRVSI
+263 VKDKVSI

-293 ILAQLEE
+293 VLAQLEE
-300 GIIAQ
+300 GMLAQ
-305 KNVDGNRIEA
+305 KNVDGSRIEA
-315 FGMFYDTIGAGI
+315 FGMYYDTIGKGI
-327 SRWFDNYSGNLSNPV
+327 TTWFDKYSGNLSNPV
-342 YKYGEDYEFIDGTP
+342 YKYGEDYEFIEGTP

-375 THNLTINGNAG
+375 THNLSVNGNTG
-386 KTNYNIS
+386 KTNYNIG
-393 LGYNKNDGT
+393 LGYTMNDGT

-412 RYNVNISTNTQV
+412 RYNLNLSTNTQV
-424 KKWLNIGTK
+424 KNWLNIGTK
-433 VMYVEKEFE
+433 VMYVEKEYE

-447 EASNGAMGLLYY
+447 SQSKGATGLLYY
-459 SMRFPTFFPFGIS
+459 VMRFPTFFPFGIS

-477 ADGTYANAKAATG
+477 ADGTYASDSAATG

-516 LGGNIKINIAPG
+516 LGGNVRINLAPG

-545 TMRQPY
+545 SMRQPY

-556 SFPSRAAVTTQNFVE
+556 SFPKKAAVTTNDFLE
-571 RTFVSKIM
+571 RTYVSKIT

-586 DYVIDIH
+586 DYLFDIQ
-593 KQHNFAVK
+593 KQHNFAIK

-611 DNQSVKVTGVQNPD
+611 DNQSVKVNGVQD
-625 MPTLNLTDGK
+625 VEHPTLNLTDGK

-640 NESLRHR
+640 DESLRHR

-664 LLEVNGRYDG
+664 LLELNGRYDG
-674 SSSFRAGKQWAFFSS
+674 SSSFRTGKQWAFFSS
-689 ASAGYRISEENFW
+689 ASAGYRISEEKFW
-702 QNIKPYVPTL
+702 TNIKPYVPTL
-712 KIRASYGSVGNQA
+712 KVRASYGSVGNQA
-725 LSSWY
+725 LESWY
-730 PYISTMSTKD
+730 PYISTMATET
-740 VSWVGTDMNKV
+740 VSWIGTDMNQV
-751 STTSTPAA
+751 STTTTPSAV
-759 INADM
+759 NPDM

-769 RTLDLGFD
+769 RTLDIGFD
-777 AGFFNNELNVS
+777 AGFFNNELNVT

-795 NIGMLVAGN
+795 NVGMLVAGN
-804 EIIRYAGIETA
+804 EIVRYAGIAVA
-815 PLENGGNL
+815 PLENGGDM

-829 LQIDYNHSFNKD
+829 LQIDYNHAFNKD
-841 LAVYGTFTLS
+841 FAIYGTFTLS

-864 GALNGWYKGKQ
+864 GALNSWYKGKKL
-875 IGEIWGFTTDRY
+875 GEIWGFETDRY
-887 FNSSDLDAD
+887 FNSSDVNQD
-896 GNLKSSIPD
+896 GTLKTGTPD

-924 DLDDNGKIDTGNGT
+924 DLNKDGKIDTGKGT
-938 IDNHGDL
+938 IDDHGDL

-951 LPRYEYSLRLG
+951 LPRYEYSLRVG
-962 AMFKGIDFEILFQGV
+962 AMLKGFDVEVLLQGV

-982 WTTSSLFIPHAAG
+982 WSTSSLFIPHAAG

-1001 ENQLDYWTEDNQN
+1001 ENQLDYWTESNQN
-1014 AKFPRPYVNGTFGS
+1014 ARFPRPYINGAFGS

-1035 SGINNF
+1035 SGCNNF

-1047 LNNLAYLRIKN
+1047 LNNLAYLRVKN
-1058 LTVGYTIPQK
+1058 FTVGYTLPQN
-1068 LTRKLY
+1068 LTRKIF

-1102 GGWSSTFTNG
+1102 GGSSKSYTNG
-1112 IDMTY
+1112 MDMTM

-1126 QWTCGLQITF
+1126 QWSCGLQITF

>member
-1 MTTNNNLPMTHKKVN
+1 MIHEKKN
-16 GNVSLYICLAAMG
+16 GNVKLYICLAAALCAYLPTGVNMY
-29 LFCIPAGQ
+29 AA
-37 RAHAADA
+37 RA
-44 ESISASSAYQQQRI
+44 EKPSASNVYQQTRI
-58 TVHGKVLDAS
+58 LVSGRILDSS

-76 VIEAGTTN
+76 IIEKGTTN
-84 GVNTGIDG
+84 GVNTDIDG
-92 AFSITV
+92 KFTISV
-98 RSGAS
+98 KSGSS
-103 LEVSCIGYETVK
+103 LEVSCIGYETVS
-115 VSASANMSVTLRED
+115 VAASENLSVTLKED
-129 SEFLDEVV
+129 TQFLDEVV

-151 SVSAVDVD
+151 SVAAVDVD

-173 LQGVVPGLSISYS
+173 LQGVVPGLSITYNS
-186 TNDLNASPTMKIRGT
+186 NDLNASPTMKIRGT
-201 GSINGDNSPLILL
+201 GSINGDNTPLILL

-226 PDNIKSISVLKE
+226 PDNIKSISVLKD
-238 AASSSIYGSRA
+238 AASASIYGSRA

-263 VKDRVSI
+263 VKDKVSI

-293 ILAQLEE
+293 VLAQLEE
-300 GIIAQ
+300 GMLAQ
-305 KNVDGNRIEA
+305 KNVDGSRIEA
-315 FGMFYDTIGAGI
+315 FGMYYDTIGKGI
-327 SRWFDNYSGNLSNPV
+327 TTWFDKYSGNLSNPV
-342 YKYGEDYEFIDGTP
+342 YKYGEDYEFIEGTP

-375 THNLTINGNAG
+375 THNLSVTGNTG
-386 KTNYNIS
+386 KTNYNIG
-393 LGYNKNDGT
+393 LGYTMNDGT

-412 RYNVNISTNTQV
+412 RYNLNLSTNTQV
-424 KKWLNIGTK
+424 KNWLNIGTK
-433 VMYVEKEFE
+433 VMYVEKEYE

-447 EASNGAMGLLYY
+447 SQSKGATGLLYY
-459 SMRFPTFFPFGIS
+459 VMRFPAFFPFGIS

-477 ADGTYANAKAATG
+477 ADGTYASESAATG

-516 LGGNIKINIAPG
+516 LGGNVRINLAPG

-545 TMRQPY
+545 SMRQPY

-556 SFPSRAAVTTQNFVE
+556 SFPKKAAVTTNDFLE
-571 RTFVSKIM
+571 RSYVSKIT

-586 DYVIDIH
+586 DYLFDIQ
-593 KQHNFAVK
+593 KQHNFAIK

-611 DNQSVKVTGVQNPD
+611 DNQSVKVNGVQD
-625 MPTLNLTDGK
+625 VEHPTLNLTDGK

-640 NESLRHR
+640 DESLRHR

-664 LLEVNGRYDG
+664 LLELNGRYDG
-674 SSSFRAGKQWAFFSS
+674 SSSFRTGKQWAFFSS
-689 ASAGYRISEENFW
+689 ASAGYRISEEKFW
-702 QNIKPYVPTL
+702 TNIKPYVPTL
-712 KIRASYGSVGNQA
+712 KVRASYGSVGNQA
-725 LSSWY
+725 LDSWY
-730 PYISTMSTKD
+730 PYISTMATET
-740 VSWVGTDMNKV
+740 VSWIGTDMNQV
-751 STTSTPAA
+751 STTTTPSAV
-759 INADM
+759 NPDM

-769 RTLDLGFD
+769 RTLDIGFD
-777 AGFFNNELNVS
+777 AGFFNNELNVT

-795 NIGMLVAGN
+795 NVGMLVAGN
-804 EIIRYAGIETA
+804 EIVRYAGIAVA
-815 PLENGGNL
+815 PLENGGDM

-829 LQIDYNHSFNKD
+829 IQIDYNHAFNKD
-841 LAVYGTFTLS
+841 FAIYGTFTLS

-864 GALNGWYKGKQ
+864 GALNSWYKGKKL
-875 IGEIWGFTTDRY
+875 GEIWGFETDRY
-887 FNSSDLDAD
+887 FNSSDVNPD
-896 GNLKSSIPD
+896 GTLKTGTPD

-924 DLDDNGKIDTGNGT
+924 DLNKDGKIDTGKGT
-938 IDNHGDL
+938 IDDHGDL

-951 LPRYEYSLRLG
+951 LPRYEYSLRVG
-962 AMFKGIDFEILFQGV
+962 AMLKGFDVEVLLQGV

-982 WTTSSLFIPHAAG
+982 WSTSSLFIPHAAG

-1001 ENQLDYWTEDNQN
+1001 ENQLDYWTESNQN
-1014 AKFPRPYVNGTFGS
+1014 ARFPRPYINGAFGS

-1035 SGINNF
+1035 SGCNNF

-1047 LNNLAYLRIKN
+1047 LNNLAYLRVKN
-1058 LTVGYTIPQK
+1058 FTVGYTLPQN
-1068 LTRKLY
+1068 LTRKIF

-1102 GGWSSTFTNG
+1102 GGSSKSYTNG
-1112 IDMTY
+1112 MDMTM

-1126 QWTCGLQITF
+1126 QWSCGLQITF

>member
-1 MTTNNNLPMTHKKVN
+1 MIHEKKN
-16 GNVSLYICLAAMG
+16 GNVKLYICLAAALCAYLPTGVNMY
-29 LFCIPAGQ
+29 AA
-37 RAHAADA
+37 RA
-44 ESISASSAYQQQRI
+44 EKPSASNVYQQTRI
-58 TVHGKVLDAS
+58 LVSGRILDSS

-76 VIEAGTTN
+76 IIEKGTTN
-84 GVNTGIDG
+84 GVNTDIDG
-92 AFSITV
+92 KFTISV
-98 RSGAS
+98 KSGSS
-103 LEVSCIGYETVK
+103 LEVSCIGYETVS
-115 VSASANMSVTLRED
+115 VAASENMSVTLKED
-129 SEFLDEVV
+129 TQFLDEVV

-151 SVSAVDVD
+151 SVAAVDVD

-173 LQGVVPGLSISYS
+173 LQGVVPGLSITYNS
-186 TNDLNASPTMKIRGT
+186 NDLNASPTMKIRGT
-201 GSINGDNSPLILL
+201 GSINGDNTPLILL

-226 PDNIKSISVLKE
+226 PDNIKSISVLKD
-238 AASSSIYGSRA
+238 AASASIYGSRA

-263 VKDRVSI
+263 VKDKVSI

-293 ILAQLEE
+293 VLAQLEE
-300 GIIAQ
+300 GMLAQ
-305 KNVDGNRIEA
+305 KNVDGSRIEA
-315 FGMFYDTIGAGI
+315 FGMYYDTIGKGI
-327 SRWFDNYSGNLSNPV
+327 TTWFDKYSGNLSNPV
-342 YKYGEDYEFIDGTP
+342 YKYGEDYEFIEGTP

-375 THNLTINGNAG
+375 THNLSVNGNTG
-386 KTNYNIS
+386 KTNYNIG
-393 LGYNKNDGT
+393 LGYTMNDGT

-412 RYNVNISTNTQV
+412 RYNLNLSTNTQV
-424 KKWLNIGTK
+424 KNWLNIGTK
-433 VMYVEKEFE
+433 VMYVEKEYE

-447 EASNGAMGLLYY
+447 SQSKGATGLLYY
-459 SMRFPTFFPFGIS
+459 VMRFPTFFPFGIS

-477 ADGTYANAKAATG
+477 ADGTYASDSAATG

-516 LGGNIKINIAPG
+516 LGGNVRINLAPG

-545 TMRQPY
+545 SMRQPY

-556 SFPSRAAVTTQNFVE
+556 SFPKKAAVTTNDFLE
-571 RTFVSKIM
+571 RTYVSKIT

-586 DYVIDIH
+586 DYLFDIQ
-593 KQHNFAVK
+593 KQHNFAIK

-611 DNQSVKVTGVQNPD
+611 DNQSVKVNGVQD
-625 MPTLNLTDGK
+625 VEHPTLNLTDGK

-640 NESLRHR
+640 DESLRHR

-664 LLEVNGRYDG
+664 LLELNGRYDG
-674 SSSFRAGKQWAFFSS
+674 SSSFRTGKQWAFFSS
-689 ASAGYRISEENFW
+689 ASAGYRISEEKFW
-702 QNIKPYVPTL
+702 TNIKPYVPTL
-712 KIRASYGSVGNQA
+712 KVRASYGSVGNQA
-725 LSSWY
+725 LESWY
-730 PYISTMSTKD
+730 PYISTMATET
-740 VSWVGTDMNKV
+740 VSWIGTDMNQV
-751 STTSTPAA
+751 STTTTPSAV
-759 INADM
+759 NPDM

-769 RTLDLGFD
+769 RTLDIGFD
-777 AGFFNNELNVS
+777 AGFFNNELNVT

-795 NIGMLVAGN
+795 NVGMLVAGN
-804 EIIRYAGIETA
+804 EIVRYAGIAVA
-815 PLENGGNL
+815 PLENGGDM

-829 LQIDYNHSFNKD
+829 LQIDYNHAFNKD
-841 LAVYGTFTLS
+841 FAIYGTFTLS

-864 GALNGWYKGKQ
+864 GALNSWYKGKKL
-875 IGEIWGFTTDRY
+875 GEIWGFETDRY
-887 FNSSDLDAD
+887 FNSSDVNPD
-896 GNLKSSIPD
+896 GTLKTGTPD

-924 DLDDNGKIDTGNGT
+924 DLNKDGKIDTGKGT
-938 IDNHGDL
+938 IDDHGDL

-951 LPRYEYSLRLG
+951 LPRYEYSLRVG
-962 AMFKGIDFEILFQGV
+962 AMLKGFDVEVLLQGV

-982 WTTSSLFIPHAAG
+982 WSTSSLFIPHAAG

-1001 ENQLDYWTEDNQN
+1001 ENQLDYWTESNQN
-1014 AKFPRPYVNGTFGS
+1014 ARFPRPYINGAFGS

-1035 SGINNF
+1035 SGCNNF

-1058 LTVGYTIPQK
+1058 FTVGYTLPQN
-1068 LTRKLY
+1068 LTRKIF

-1102 GGWSSTFTNG
+1102 GGSSKSYTNG
-1112 IDMTY
+1112 MDMTM

-1126 QWTCGLQITF
+1126 QWSCGLQITF

>member
-1 MTTNNNLPMTHKKVN
+1 MIHEKKN
-16 GNVSLYICLAAMG
+16 GNVKLYICLAAALCAYLPTGVNMY
-29 LFCIPAGQ
+29 AA
-37 RAHAADA
+37 RA
-44 ESISASSAYQQQRI
+44 EKPSASNVYQQTRI
-58 TVHGKVLDAS
+58 LVSGRILDSS

-76 VIEAGTTN
+76 VIEKGTTN
-84 GVNTGIDG
+84 GVNTDIDG
-92 AFSITV
+92 KFTISV
-98 RSGAS
+98 KSGAS
-103 LEVSCIGYETVK
+103 LEVSCIGYETISVA
-115 VSASANMSVTLRED
+115 ASENMSVTLKED
-129 SEFLDEVV
+129 TQFLDEVV

-151 SVSAVDVD
+151 SVAAVDVD

-173 LQGVVPGLSISYS
+173 LQGVVPGLSITYNS
-186 TNDLNASPTMKIRGT
+186 NDLNASPTMKIRGT
-201 GSINGDNSPLILL
+201 GSINGDNTPLILL

-226 PDNIKSISVLKE
+226 PDNIKSISVLKD
-238 AASSSIYGSRA
+238 AASASIYGSRA

-263 VKDRVSI
+263 VKDKVSI

-293 ILAQLEE
+293 VLAQLEE
-300 GIIAQ
+300 GMLAQ
-305 KNVDGNRIEA
+305 KNVDGSRIEA
-315 FGMFYDTIGAGI
+315 FGMYYDTIGKGI
-327 SRWFDNYSGNLSNPV
+327 TTWFDKYSGNLSNPV
-342 YKYGEDYEFIDGTP
+342 YKYGEDYEFIEGTP

-375 THNLTINGNAG
+375 THNLSVTGNTG
-386 KTNYNIS
+386 KTNYNIG
-393 LGYNKNDGT
+393 LGYTMNDGT

-412 RYNVNISTNTQV
+412 RYNLNLSTNTQV
-424 KKWLNIGTK
+424 KNWLNIGTK
-433 VMYVEKEFE
+433 VMYVEKEYE

-447 EASNGAMGLLYY
+447 SQSKGATGLLYY
-459 SMRFPTFFPFGIS
+459 VMRFPTFFPFGIS

-477 ADGTYANAKAATG
+477 ADGTYASDSAATG

-516 LGGNIKINIAPG
+516 LGGNVRINLAPG

-545 TMRQPY
+545 SMRQPY

-556 SFPSRAAVTTQNFVE
+556 SFPKKAAVTTNDFLE
-571 RTFVSKIM
+571 RTYVSKIT

-586 DYVIDIH
+586 DYLFDIQ
-593 KQHNFAVK
+593 KQHNFAIK

-611 DNQSVKVTGVQNPD
+611 DNQSVKVNGVQD
-625 MPTLNLTDGK
+625 VEHPTLNLTDGK

-640 NESLRHR
+640 DESLRHR

-664 LLEVNGRYDG
+664 LLELNGRYDG
-674 SSSFRAGKQWAFFSS
+674 SSSFRTGKQWAFFSS
-689 ASAGYRISEENFW
+689 ASAGYRISEEKFW
-702 QNIKPYVPTL
+702 TNIKPYVPTL
-712 KIRASYGSVGNQA
+712 KVRASYGSVGNQA
-725 LSSWY
+725 LESWY
-730 PYISTMSTKD
+730 PYISTMATET
-740 VSWVGTDMNKV
+740 VSWIGTDMNQV
-751 STTSTPAA
+751 STTTTPSAV
-759 INADM
+759 NPDM

-769 RTLDLGFD
+769 RTLDIGFD
-777 AGFFNNELNVS
+777 AGFFNNELNVT

-795 NIGMLVAGN
+795 NVGMLVAGN
-804 EIIRYAGIETA
+804 EIVRYAGIAVA
-815 PLENGGNL
+815 PLENGGDM

-829 LQIDYNHSFNKD
+829 LQIDYNHAFNKD
-841 LAVYGTFTLS
+841 FAIYGTFTLS

-864 GALNGWYKGKQ
+864 GALNSWYKGKKL
-875 IGEIWGFTTDRY
+875 GEIWGFETDRY
-887 FNSSDLDAD
+887 FNSSDVNPD
-896 GNLKSSIPD
+896 GTLKTGTPD

-924 DLDDNGKIDTGNGT
+924 DLNKDGKIDTGKGT
-938 IDNHGDL
+938 IDDHGDL

-951 LPRYEYSLRLG
+951 LPRYEYSLRVG
-962 AMFKGIDFEILFQGV
+962 AMLKGFDVEVLLQGV

-982 WTTSSLFIPHAAG
+982 WSTSSLFIPHAAG

-1001 ENQLDYWTEDNQN
+1001 ENQLDYWTESNQN
-1014 AKFPRPYVNGTFGS
+1014 ARFPRPYINGAFGS

-1035 SGINNF
+1035 SGCNNF

-1047 LNNLAYLRIKN
+1047 LNNLAYLRVKN
-1058 LTVGYTIPQK
+1058 FTVGYTLPQN
-1068 LTRKLY
+1068 LTRKIF

-1102 GGWSSTFTNG
+1102 GGSSKSYTNG
-1112 IDMTY
+1112 MDMTM

-1126 QWTCGLQITF
+1126 QWSCGLQITF

>member
-1 MTTNNNLPMTHKKVN
+1 MIHEKKN
-16 GNVSLYICLAAMG
+16 GNVKLYICLAAALCAYLPTGVNMY
-29 LFCIPAGQ
+29 AA
-37 RAHAADA
+37 RA
-44 ESISASSAYQQQRI
+44 EKPSASNVYQQTRI
-58 TVHGKVLDAS
+58 LVSGRILDSS

-76 VIEAGTTN
+76 VIEKGTTN

-92 AFSITV
+92 KFTISV
-98 RSGAS
+98 KSGSS
-103 LEVSCIGYETVK
+103 LEVSCIGYETVS
-115 VSASANMSVTLRED
+115 VAASENLSVTLRED
-129 SEFLDEVV
+129 TQFLDEVV

-151 SVSAVDVD
+151 SVAAVDVD

-173 LQGVVPGLSISYS
+173 LQGVVPGLSITYNS
-186 TNDLNASPTMKIRGT
+186 NDLNASPTMKIRGT
-201 GSINGDNSPLILL
+201 GSINGDNTPLILL

-226 PDNIKSISVLKE
+226 PDNIKSISVLKD
-238 AASSSIYGSRA
+238 AASASIYGSRA

-254 LITSKDGSA
+254 LITSKDGST
-263 VKDRVSI
+263 VKDKVSI

-293 ILAQLEE
+293 VLAQLEE
-300 GIIAQ
+300 GMLAQ
-305 KNVDGNRIEA
+305 KNVDGSRIEA
-315 FGMFYDTIGAGI
+315 FGMYYDTIGKGI
-327 SRWFDNYSGNLSNPV
+327 TTWFDKYSGNLSNPV
-342 YKYGEDYEFIDGTP
+342 YKYGEDYEFVGGTP

-375 THNLTINGNAG
+375 THNLSVTGNTG
-386 KTNYNIS
+386 KTNYNIG
-393 LGYNKNDGT
+393 LGYTMNDGT

-412 RYNVNISTNTQV
+412 RYNLNLSTNTQV
-424 KKWLNIGTK
+424 KNWLNIGTK
-433 VMYVEKEFE
+433 VMYVEKEYE

-447 EASNGAMGLLYY
+447 SQSKGATGLLYY
-459 SMRFPTFFPFGIS
+459 VMRFPAFFPFGIS

-477 ADGTYANAKAATG
+477 ADGTYASDSAATG

-516 LGGNIKINIAPG
+516 LGGNVRINLAPG

-545 TMRQPY
+545 SMRQPY

-556 SFPSRAAVTTQNFVE
+556 SFPKKAAVTTNDFLE
-571 RTFVSKIM
+571 RSYVSKIT

-586 DYVIDIH
+586 DYLFDIQ
-593 KQHNFAVK
+593 KQHNFAIK

-611 DNQSVKVTGVQNPD
+611 DNQSVKVNGVQD
-625 MPTLNLTDGK
+625 VEHPTLNLTDGK

-640 NESLRHR
+640 DESLRHR

-664 LLEVNGRYDG
+664 LLELNGRYDG
-674 SSSFRAGKQWAFFSS
+674 SSSFRTGKQWAFFSS
-689 ASAGYRISEENFW
+689 ASAGYRISEEKFW
-702 QNIKPYVPTL
+702 TNIKPYVPTL
-712 KIRASYGSVGNQA
+712 KVRASYGSVGNQA
-725 LSSWY
+725 LDSWY
-730 PYISTMSTKD
+730 PYISTMATET
-740 VSWVGTDMNKV
+740 VSWIGTDMNQV
-751 STTSTPAA
+751 STTTTPSAV
-759 INADM
+759 NPDM

-769 RTLDLGFD
+769 RTLDIGFD
-777 AGFFNNELNVS
+777 AGFFNNELNVT

-795 NIGMLVAGN
+795 NVGMLVAGN
-804 EIIRYAGIETA
+804 EIVRYAGIAVA
-815 PLENGGNL
+815 PLENGGDM

-829 LQIDYNHSFNKD
+829 LQIDYNHAFNKD
-841 LAVYGTFTLS
+841 FAIYGTFTLS

-864 GALNGWYKGKQ
+864 GALNSWYKGKKL
-875 IGEIWGFTTDRY
+875 GEIWGFETDRY
-887 FNSSDLDAD
+887 FNSSDVNPD
-896 GNLKSSIPD
+896 GTLKTGTPD

-924 DLDDNGKIDTGNGT
+924 DLNKDGKIDTGKGT
-938 IDNHGDL
+938 IDDHGDL

-951 LPRYEYSLRLG
+951 LPRYEYSLRVG
-962 AMFKGIDFEILFQGV
+962 AMLKGFDVEVLLQGV

-982 WTTSSLFIPHAAG
+982 WSTSSLFVPHAAG

-1001 ENQLDYWTEDNQN
+1001 ENQLDYWTESNQN
-1014 AKFPRPYVNGTFGS
+1014 ARFPRPYINGDFGS

-1035 SGINNF
+1035 SGCNNF

-1047 LNNLAYLRIKN
+1047 LNNLAYLRVKN
-1058 LTVGYTIPQK
+1058 FTVGYTLPQN
-1068 LTRKLY
+1068 LTRKIF

-1102 GGWSSTFTNG
+1102 GGSSKSYTNG
-1112 IDMTY
+1112 MDMTM

-1126 QWTCGLQITF
+1126 QWSCGLQITF

>member
-1 MTTNNNLPMTHKKVN
+1 MIHEKKN
-16 GNVSLYICLAAMG
+16 GNVKLYICLAAALCAYLPTGVNMY
-29 LFCIPAGQ
+29 AA
-37 RAHAADA
+37 RA
-44 ESISASSAYQQQRI
+44 EKPSASNVYQQTRI
-58 TVHGKVLDAS
+58 LVSGRILDSS
-68 GQPVPGAS
+68 GRPVPGAS
-76 VIEAGTTN
+76 VIEKGTTN
-84 GVNTGIDG
+84 GVNTDIDG
-92 AFSITV
+92 KFTISV
-98 RSGAS
+98 KSGAS
-103 LEVSCIGYETVK
+103 LEVSCIGYETISVA
-115 VSASANMSVTLRED
+115 ASENMSVTLKED
-129 SEFLDEVV
+129 TQFLDEVV

-151 SVSAVDVD
+151 SVAAVDVD

-173 LQGVVPGLSISYS
+173 LQGVVPGLSITYNS
-186 TNDLNASPTMKIRGT
+186 NDLNASPTMKIRGT
-201 GSINGDNSPLILL
+201 GSINGDNTPLILL

-226 PDNIKSISVLKE
+226 PDNIKSISVLKD
-238 AASSSIYGSRA
+238 AASASIYGSRA

-263 VKDRVSI
+263 VKDKVSI

-293 ILAQLEE
+293 VLAQLEE
-300 GIIAQ
+300 GMLAQ
-305 KNVDGNRIEA
+305 KNVDGSRIEA
-315 FGMFYDTIGAGI
+315 FGMYYDTIGKGI
-327 SRWFDNYSGNLSNPV
+327 TTWFDKYSGNLSNPV
-342 YKYGEDYEFIDGTP
+342 YKYGEDYEFIEGTP

-375 THNLTINGNAG
+375 THNLSVNGNTG
-386 KTNYNIS
+386 KTNYNIG
-393 LGYNKNDGT
+393 LGYTMNDGT

-412 RYNVNISTNTQV
+412 RYNLNLSTNTQV
-424 KKWLNIGTK
+424 KNWLNIGTK
-433 VMYVEKEFE
+433 VMYVEKEYE

-447 EASNGAMGLLYY
+447 SQSKGATGLLYY
-459 SMRFPTFFPFGIS
+459 VMRFPTFFPFGIS

-477 ADGTYANAKAATG
+477 ADGTYASDSAATG

-516 LGGNIKINIAPG
+516 LGGNVRINLAPG

-545 TMRQPY
+545 SMRQPY

-556 SFPSRAAVTTQNFVE
+556 SFPKKAAVTTNDFLE
-571 RTFVSKIM
+571 RTYVSKIT

-586 DYVIDIH
+586 DYLFDIQ
-593 KQHNFAVK
+593 KQHNFAIK

-611 DNQSVKVTGVQNPD
+611 DNQSVKVNGVQD
-625 MPTLNLTDGK
+625 VEHPTLNLTDGK

-640 NESLRHR
+640 DESLRHR

-664 LLEVNGRYDG
+664 LLELNGRYDG
-674 SSSFRAGKQWAFFSS
+674 SSSFRTGKQWAFFSS
-689 ASAGYRISEENFW
+689 ASAGYRISEEKFW
-702 QNIKPYVPTL
+702 TNIKPYVPTL
-712 KIRASYGSVGNQA
+712 KVRASYGSVGNQA
-725 LSSWY
+725 LESWY
-730 PYISTMSTKD
+730 PYISTMATET
-740 VSWVGTDMNKV
+740 VSWIGTDMNQV
-751 STTSTPAA
+751 STTTTPSAV
-759 INADM
+759 NPDM

-769 RTLDLGFD
+769 RTLDIGFD
-777 AGFFNNELNVS
+777 AGFFNNELNVT

-795 NIGMLVAGN
+795 NVGMLVAGN
-804 EIIRYAGIETA
+804 EIVRYAGIAVA
-815 PLENGGNL
+815 PLENGGDM

-829 LQIDYNHSFNKD
+829 LQIDYNHAFNKD
-841 LAVYGTFTLS
+841 FAIYGTFTLS

-864 GALNGWYKGKQ
+864 GALNSWYKGKKL
-875 IGEIWGFTTDRY
+875 GEIWGFETDRY
-887 FNSSDLDAD
+887 FNSSDVNQD
-896 GNLKSSIPD
+896 GTLKTGTPD

-924 DLDDNGKIDTGNGT
+924 DLNKDGKIDTGKGT
-938 IDNHGDL
+938 IDDHGDL

-951 LPRYEYSLRLG
+951 LPRYEYSLRVG
-962 AMFKGIDFEILFQGV
+962 AMLKGFDVEVLLQGV

-982 WTTSSLFIPHAAG
+982 WSTSSLFIPHAAG

-1001 ENQLDYWTEDNQN
+1001 ENQLDYWTESNQN
-1014 AKFPRPYVNGTFGS
+1014 ARFPRPYINGDFGS

-1035 SGINNF
+1035 SGCNNF

-1047 LNNLAYLRIKN
+1047 LNNLAYLRVKN
-1058 LTVGYTIPQK
+1058 FTVGYTLPQN
-1068 LTRKLY
+1068 LTRKIF

-1102 GGWSSTFTNG
+1102 GGSSKSYTNG
-1112 IDMTY
+1112 MDMTM

-1126 QWTCGLQITF
+1126 QWSCGLQITF

>member
-1 MTTNNNLPMTHKKVN
+1 MIHEKKN
-16 GNVSLYICLAAMG
+16 GNVKLYICLAAALCAYLPTGVNMY
-29 LFCIPAGQ
+29 AA
-37 RAHAADA
+37 RA
-44 ESISASSAYQQQRI
+44 EKPSASNVYQQTRI
-58 TVHGKVLDAS
+58 LVSGRILDSS

-76 VIEAGTTN
+76 VIEKGTTN
-84 GVNTGIDG
+84 GVNTDIDG
-92 AFSITV
+92 KFTISV
-98 RSGAS
+98 KSGAS
-103 LEVSCIGYETVK
+103 LEVSCIGYETVS
-115 VSASANMSVTLRED
+115 VAASENLSVTLRED
-129 SEFLDEVV
+129 TQFLDEVV

-151 SVSAVDVD
+151 SVAAVDVD

-173 LQGVVPGLSISYS
+173 LQGVVPGLSITYNS
-186 TNDLNASPTMKIRGT
+186 NDLNASPTMKIRGT
-201 GSINGDNSPLILL
+201 GSINGDNTPLILL

-226 PDNIKSISVLKE
+226 PDNIKSISVLKD

-263 VKDRVSI
+263 VKDKVSI

-283 LPKYITDKEG
+283 LPKYITDKKG
-293 ILAQLEE
+293 VLAQLEE
-300 GIIAQ
+300 GMLAQ
-305 KNVDGNRIEA
+305 KNVDGSRIEA
-315 FGMFYDTIGAGI
+315 FGMYYDTIGKGI
-327 SRWFDNYSGNLSNPV
+327 TTWFDKYSGNLSNPV
-342 YKYGEDYEFIDGTP
+342 YKYGVDYEFIEGTP

-375 THNLTINGNAG
+375 THNLSVNGNTG
-386 KTNYNIS
+386 KTNYNIG
-393 LGYNKNDGT
+393 LGYTMNDGT

-412 RYNVNISTNTQV
+412 RYNLNLSTNTQV
-424 KKWLNIGTK
+424 KNWLNIGTK
-433 VMYVEKEFE
+433 VMYVEKEYE

-447 EASNGAMGLLYY
+447 SQSKGATGLLYY
-459 SMRFPTFFPFGIS
+459 VMRFPAFFPFGIS

-477 ADGTYANAKAATG
+477 ADGTYASDSAATG

-516 LGGNIKINIAPG
+516 LGGNVRINLAPG

-545 TMRQPY
+545 SMRQPY

-556 SFPSRAAVTTQNFVE
+556 SFPKKAAVTTNDFLE
-571 RTFVSKIM
+571 RTYVSKIT

-586 DYVIDIH
+586 DYLFDIQ
-593 KQHNFAVK
+593 KQHNFAIK

-611 DNQSVKVTGVQNPD
+611 DSQSVKVNGVQD
-625 MPTLNLTDGK
+625 VEHPTLNLTDGK

-640 NESLRHR
+640 DESLRHR

-664 LLEVNGRYDG
+664 LLELNGRYDG
-674 SSSFRAGKQWAFFSS
+674 SSSFRTGKQWAFFSS
-689 ASAGYRISEENFW
+689 ASAGYRISEEKFW
-702 QNIKPYVPTL
+702 TNIKPYVPTL
-712 KIRASYGSVGNQA
+712 KVRASYGSVGNQA
-725 LSSWY
+725 LDSWY
-730 PYISTMSTKD
+730 PYISTMATET
-740 VSWVGTDMNKV
+740 VSWVGTDMNQV
-751 STTSTPAA
+751 STTTTPSAV
-759 INADM
+759 NPDM

-769 RTLDLGFD
+769 RTLDIGFD
-777 AGFFNNELNVS
+777 AGFFNNELNVT

-795 NIGMLVAGN
+795 NVGMLVAGN
-804 EIIRYAGIETA
+804 EIVRYAGIAVA
-815 PLENGGNL
+815 PLENGGDM

-829 LQIDYNHSFNKD
+829 LQIDYNHAFNKD
-841 LAVYGTFTLS
+841 FAIYGTFTLS

-864 GALNGWYKGKQ
+864 GALNSWYKGKKL
-875 IGEIWGFTTDRY
+875 GEIWGFETDRY
-887 FNSSDLDAD
+887 FNSSDVNPD
-896 GNLKSSIPD
+896 GTLKTGTPD

-924 DLDDNGKIDTGNGT
+924 DLNKDGKIDTGKGT
-938 IDNHGDL
+938 IDDHGDL

-951 LPRYEYSLRLG
+951 LPRYEYSLRVG
-962 AMFKGIDFEILFQGV
+962 AMLKGFDVEVLLQGV

-982 WTTSSLFIPHAAG
+982 WSTSSLFIPHAAG

-1001 ENQLDYWTEDNQN
+1001 ENQLDYWTESNQN
-1014 AKFPRPYVNGTFGS
+1014 ARFPRPYINGAFGS

-1035 SGINNF
+1035 SGCNNF

-1047 LNNLAYLRIKN
+1047 LNNLAYLRVKN
-1058 LTVGYTIPQK
+1058 FTVGYTLPQN
-1068 LTRKLY
+1068 LTRKIF

-1102 GGWSSTFTNG
+1102 GGSSKTYTNG
-1112 IDMTY
+1112 MDMTM

-1126 QWTCGLQITF
+1126 QWSCGLQITF

>member
-1 MTTNNNLPMTHKKVN
+1 MIHEKKN
-16 GNVSLYICLAAMG
+16 GNVKLYICLAAALCAYLPTGVNMY
-29 LFCIPAGQ
+29 AA
-37 RAHAADA
+37 RA
-44 ESISASSAYQQQRI
+44 EKPSASNVYQQTRI
-58 TVHGKVLDAS
+58 LVSGRILDSS

-76 VIEAGTTN
+76 IIEKGTTN
-84 GVNTGIDG
+84 GVNTDIDG
-92 AFSITV
+92 KFTISV
-98 RSGAS
+98 KSGSS
-103 LEVSCIGYETVK
+103 LEVSCIGYETVS
-115 VSASANMSVTLRED
+115 VAASENLSVTLRED
-129 SEFLDEVV
+129 TQFLDEVV

-151 SVSAVDVD
+151 SVAAVDVD

-173 LQGVVPGLSISYS
+173 LQGVVPGLSITYNS
-186 TNDLNASPTMKIRGT
+186 NDLNASPTMKIRGT
-201 GSINGDNSPLILL
+201 GSINGDNTPLILL

-226 PDNIKSISVLKE
+226 PDNIKSISVLKD
-238 AASSSIYGSRA
+238 AASASIYGSRA

-263 VKDRVSI
+263 VKDKVSI

-293 ILAQLEE
+293 VLAQLEE
-300 GIIAQ
+300 GMLAQ
-305 KNVDGNRIEA
+305 KNVDGSRIEA
-315 FGMFYDTIGAGI
+315 FGMYYDTIGKGI
-327 SRWFDNYSGNLSNPV
+327 TTWFDKYSGNLSNPV
-342 YKYGEDYEFIDGTP
+342 YKYGEDYEFIEGTP

-375 THNLTINGNAG
+375 THNLSVTGNTG
-386 KTNYNIS
+386 KTNYNIG
-393 LGYNKNDGT
+393 LGYTMNDGT

-412 RYNVNISTNTQV
+412 RYNLNLSTNTQV
-424 KKWLNIGTK
+424 KNWLNIGTK
-433 VMYVEKEFE
+433 VMYVEKEYE

-447 EASNGAMGLLYY
+447 SQSKGATGLLYY
-459 SMRFPTFFPFGIS
+459 VMRFPTFFPFGIS

-477 ADGTYANAKAATG
+477 ADGTYASESAATG

-516 LGGNIKINIAPG
+516 LGGNVRINLAPG

-545 TMRQPY
+545 SMRQPY

-556 SFPSRAAVTTQNFVE
+556 SFPKKAAVTTNDFLE
-571 RTFVSKIM
+571 RSYVSKIT

-586 DYVIDIH
+586 DYLFDIQ
-593 KQHNFAVK
+593 KQHNFAIK

-611 DNQSVKVTGVQNPD
+611 DNQSVKVNGVQD
-625 MPTLNLTDGK
+625 VEHPTLNLTDGK

-640 NESLRHR
+640 DESLRHR

-664 LLEVNGRYDG
+664 LLELNGRYDG
-674 SSSFRAGKQWAFFSS
+674 SSSFRTGKQWAFFSS
-689 ASAGYRISEENFW
+689 ASAGYRISEEKFW
-702 QNIKPYVPTL
+702 TNIKPYVPTL
-712 KIRASYGSVGNQA
+712 KVRASYGSVGNQA
-725 LSSWY
+725 LDSWY
-730 PYISTMSTKD
+730 PYISTMATET
-740 VSWVGTDMNKV
+740 VSWIGTDMNNV
-751 STTSTPAA
+751 STTTTPSAV
-759 INADM
+759 NPDM

-769 RTLDLGFD
+769 RTLDIGFD
-777 AGFFNNELNVS
+777 AGFFNNELNVT

-795 NIGMLVAGN
+795 NVGMLVAGN
-804 EIIRYAGIETA
+804 EIVRYAGIAVA
-815 PLENGGNL
+815 PLENGGDM

-829 LQIDYNHSFNKD
+829 LQIDYNHAFNKD
-841 LAVYGTFTLS
+841 FAIYGTFTLS

-864 GALNGWYKGKQ
+864 GALNSWYKGKKL
-875 IGEIWGFTTDRY
+875 GEIWGFETDRY
-887 FNSSDLDAD
+887 FNSSDVNPD
-896 GNLKSSIPD
+896 GTLKTGTPD

-924 DLDDNGKIDTGNGT
+924 DLNNDGKIDTGKGT
-938 IDNHGDL
+938 IDDHGDL

-951 LPRYEYSLRLG
+951 LPRYEYSLRVG
-962 AMFKGIDFEILFQGV
+962 AMLKGFDVEVLLQGV

-982 WTTSSLFIPHAAG
+982 WSTSSLFIPHAAG

-1001 ENQLDYWTEDNQN
+1001 ENQLDYWTESNQN
-1014 AKFPRPYVNGTFGS
+1014 ARFPRPYINGAFGS

-1035 SGINNF
+1035 SGCNNF

-1047 LNNLAYLRIKN
+1047 LNNLAYLRVKN
-1058 LTVGYTIPQK
+1058 FTVGYTLPQN
-1068 LTRKLY
+1068 LTRKIF

-1102 GGWSSTFTNG
+1102 GGSSKSYTNG
-1112 IDMTY
+1112 MDMTM

-1126 QWTCGLQITF
+1126 QWSCGLQITF

>member
-1 MTTNNNLPMTHKKVN
+1 MIHEKKN
-16 GNVSLYICLAAMG
+16 GNVKLYICLAAALCAYLPTGVNMY
-29 LFCIPAGQ
+29 AA
-37 RAHAADA
+37 RA
-44 ESISASSAYQQQRI
+44 EKPSASNVYQQTRI
-58 TVHGKVLDAS
+58 LVSGRILDSS

-76 VIEAGTTN
+76 VIEKGTTN
-84 GVNTGIDG
+84 GVNTDIDG
-92 AFSITV
+92 KFTISV
-98 RSGAS
+98 KSGAS
-103 LEVSCIGYETVK
+103 LEVSCIGYETVS
-115 VSASANMSVTLRED
+115 VAASENLSVTLRED
-129 SEFLDEVV
+129 TQFLDEVV

-151 SVSAVDVD
+151 SVAAVDVD

-173 LQGVVPGLSISYS
+173 LQGVVPGLSITYNS
-186 TNDLNASPTMKIRGT
+186 NDLNASPTMKIRGT
-201 GSINGDNSPLILL
+201 GSINGDNTPLILL

-226 PDNIKSISVLKE
+226 PDNIKSISVLKD

-263 VKDRVSI
+263 VKDKVSI

-283 LPKYITDKEG
+283 LPKYITDKKG
-293 ILAQLEE
+293 VLAQLEE
-300 GIIAQ
+300 GMIAQ
-305 KNVDGNRIEA
+305 KNVDGSRIEA
-315 FGMFYDTIGAGI
+315 FGMYYDTIGKGI
-327 SRWFDNYSGNLSNPV
+327 TTWFDKYSGNLSNPV
-342 YKYGEDYEFIDGTP
+342 YKYGEDYEFIEGTP

-375 THNLTINGNAG
+375 THNLSVNGNTG
-386 KTNYNIS
+386 KTNYNIG
-393 LGYNKNDGT
+393 LGYTMNDGT

-412 RYNVNISTNTQV
+412 RYNLNLSTNTQV
-424 KKWLNIGTK
+424 KNWLNIGTK
-433 VMYVEKEFE
+433 VMYVEKEYE

-447 EASNGAMGLLYY
+447 SQSKGATGLLYY
-459 SMRFPTFFPFGIS
+459 VMRFPTFFPFGIS

-477 ADGTYANAKAATG
+477 ADGTYASDSAATG

-516 LGGNIKINIAPG
+516 LGGNVRINLAPG

-545 TMRQPY
+545 SMRQPY

-556 SFPSRAAVTTQNFVE
+556 SFPKKAAVTTNDFLE
-571 RTFVSKIM
+571 RTYVSKIT

-586 DYVIDIH
+586 DYLFDIQ
-593 KQHNFAVK
+593 KQHNFAIK

-611 DNQSVKVTGVQNPD
+611 DSQSVKVNGVQD
-625 MPTLNLTDGK
+625 VEHPTLNLTDGK

-640 NESLRHR
+640 DESLRHR

-664 LLEVNGRYDG
+664 LLELNGRYDG
-674 SSSFRAGKQWAFFSS
+674 SSSFRTGKQWAFFSS
-689 ASAGYRISEENFW
+689 ASAGYRISEEKFW
-702 QNIKPYVPTL
+702 TNIKPYVPTL
-712 KIRASYGSVGNQA
+712 KVRASYGSVGNQA
-725 LSSWY
+725 LDSWY
-730 PYISTMSTKD
+730 PYISTMATET
-740 VSWVGTDMNKV
+740 VSWVGTDMNQV
-751 STTSTPAA
+751 STTTTPSAV
-759 INADM
+759 NPDM

-769 RTLDLGFD
+769 RTLDIGFD
-777 AGFFNNELNVS
+777 AGFFNNELNVT

-795 NIGMLVAGN
+795 NVGMLVAGN
-804 EIIRYAGIETA
+804 EIVRYAGIAVA
-815 PLENGGNL
+815 PLENGGDM

-829 LQIDYNHSFNKD
+829 LQIDYNHAFNKD
-841 LAVYGTFTLS
+841 FAIYGTFTLS

-864 GALNGWYKGKQ
+864 GALNSWYKGKKL
-875 IGEIWGFTTDRY
+875 GEIWGFETDRY
-887 FNSSDLDAD
+887 FNSSDVNPD
-896 GNLKSSIPD
+896 GTLKTGTPD

-924 DLDDNGKIDTGNGT
+924 DLNKDGKIDTGKGT
-938 IDNHGDL
+938 IDDHGDL

-951 LPRYEYSLRLG
+951 LPRYEYSLRVG
-962 AMFKGIDFEILFQGV
+962 AMLKGFDVEVLLQGV

-982 WTTSSLFIPHAAG
+982 WSTSSLFIPHAAG

-1001 ENQLDYWTEDNQN
+1001 ENQLDYWTESNQN
-1014 AKFPRPYVNGTFGS
+1014 ARFPRPYINGAFGS

-1035 SGINNF
+1035 SGCNNF

-1047 LNNLAYLRIKN
+1047 LNNLAYLRVKN
-1058 LTVGYTIPQK
+1058 FTVGYTLPQN
-1068 LTRKLY
+1068 LTRKIF

-1102 GGWSSTFTNG
+1102 GGSSKTYTNG
-1112 IDMTY
+1112 MDMTM

-1126 QWTCGLQITF
+1126 QWSCGLQITF

>member
-1 MTTNNNLPMTHKKVN
+1 MIHEKKN
-16 GNVSLYICLAAMG
+16 GNVKLYICLAAALCAYLPTGVNMY
-29 LFCIPAGQ
+29 AA
-37 RAHAADA
+37 RA
-44 ESISASSAYQQQRI
+44 EKPSASNVYQQTRI
-58 TVHGKVLDAS
+58 LVSGRILDSS

-76 VIEAGTTN
+76 VIEKGTTN
-84 GVNTGIDG
+84 GVDTDIDG
-92 AFSITV
+92 KFTISV
-98 RSGAS
+98 KSGAS
-103 LEVSCIGYETVK
+103 LEVSCIGYETISVA
-115 VSASANMSVTLRED
+115 ASENMSVTLKED
-129 SEFLDEVV
+129 TQFLDEVV

-151 SVSAVDVD
+151 SVAAVDVD

-173 LQGVVPGLSISYS
+173 LQGVVPGLSITYNS
-186 TNDLNASPTMKIRGT
+186 NDLNASPTMKIRGT
-201 GSINGDNSPLILL
+201 GSINGDNTPLILL

-226 PDNIKSISVLKE
+226 PDNIKSISVLKD
-238 AASSSIYGSRA
+238 AASASIYGSRA

-263 VKDRVSI
+263 VKDKVSI

-293 ILAQLEE
+293 VLAQLEE
-300 GIIAQ
+300 GMLAQ
-305 KNVDGNRIEA
+305 KNVDGSRIEA
-315 FGMFYDTIGAGI
+315 FGMYYDTIGKGI
-327 SRWFDNYSGNLSNPV
+327 TTWFDKYSGNLSNPV
-342 YKYGEDYEFIDGTP
+342 YKYGEDYEFIEGTP

-375 THNLTINGNAG
+375 THNLSVTGNTG
-386 KTNYNIS
+386 KTNYNIG
-393 LGYNKNDGT
+393 LGYTMNDGT

-412 RYNVNISTNTQV
+412 RYNLNLSTNTQV
-424 KKWLNIGTK
+424 KNWLNIGTK
-433 VMYVEKEFE
+433 VMYVEKEYE

-447 EASNGAMGLLYY
+447 SQSKGATGLLYY
-459 SMRFPTFFPFGIS
+459 VMRFPTFFPFGIS

-477 ADGTYANAKAATG
+477 ADGTYASESAATG

-516 LGGNIKINIAPG
+516 LGGNVRINLAPG

-545 TMRQPY
+545 SMRQPY

-556 SFPSRAAVTTQNFVE
+556 SFPKKAAVTTNDFLE
-571 RTFVSKIM
+571 RSYVSKIT

-586 DYVIDIH
+586 DYLFDIQ
-593 KQHNFAVK
+593 KQHNFAIK

-611 DNQSVKVTGVQNPD
+611 DNQSVKVNGVQD
-625 MPTLNLTDGK
+625 VEHPTLNLTDGK

-640 NESLRHR
+640 DESLRHR

-664 LLEVNGRYDG
+664 LLELNGRYDG
-674 SSSFRAGKQWAFFSS
+674 SSSFRTGKQWAFFSS
-689 ASAGYRISEENFW
+689 ASAGYRISEEKFW
-702 QNIKPYVPTL
+702 TNIKPYVPTL
-712 KIRASYGSVGNQA
+712 KVRASYGSVGNQA
-725 LSSWY
+725 LDSWY
-730 PYISTMSTKD
+730 PYISTMATET
-740 VSWVGTDMNKV
+740 VSWIGTDMNQV
-751 STTSTPAA
+751 STTTTPSAV
-759 INADM
+759 NPDM

-769 RTLDLGFD
+769 RTLDIGFD
-777 AGFFNNELNVS
+777 AGFFNNELNVT

-795 NIGMLVAGN
+795 NVGMLVAGN
-804 EIIRYAGIETA
+804 EIVRYAGIAVA
-815 PLENGGNL
+815 PLENGGDM

-829 LQIDYNHSFNKD
+829 LQIDYNHAFNKD
-841 LAVYGTFTLS
+841 FAIYGTFTLS

-864 GALNGWYKGKQ
+864 GALNSWYKGKKL
-875 IGEIWGFTTDRY
+875 GEIWGFETDRY
-887 FNSSDLDAD
+887 FNSSDVNQD
-896 GNLKSSIPD
+896 GTLKTGTPD

-924 DLDDNGKIDTGNGT
+924 DLNKDGKIDTGKGT
-938 IDNHGDL
+938 IDDHGDL

-951 LPRYEYSLRLG
+951 LPRYEYSLRVG
-962 AMFKGIDFEILFQGV
+962 AMLKGFDVEILFQGV

-982 WTTSSLFIPHAAG
+982 WSTSSLFIPHAAG

-1001 ENQLDYWTEDNQN
+1001 ENQLDYWTESNQN
-1014 AKFPRPYVNGTFGS
+1014 ARFPRPYINGAFGS

-1035 SGINNF
+1035 SGCNNF

-1047 LNNLAYLRIKN
+1047 LNNLAYLRVKN
-1058 LTVGYTIPQK
+1058 FTVGYTLPQN
-1068 LTRKLY
+1068 LTRKIF

-1102 GGWSSTFTNG
+1102 GGSSKSYTNG
-1112 IDMTY
+1112 MDMTM

-1126 QWTCGLQITF
+1126 QWSCGLQITF

>member
-1 MTTNNNLPMTHKKVN
+1 MPMDQKKMI
-16 GNVSLYICLAAMG
+16 GNVNIYMCLAAAS
-29 LFCIPAGQ
+29 LFTAINVGTAVPAAG
-37 RAHAADA
+37 A
-44 ESISASSAYQQQRI
+44 ESLSASMVSQTDRI
-58 TVHGKVLDAS
+58 NVSGQIVDAF

-76 VIEAGTTN
+76 VIETGTKN
-84 GVNTGIDG
+84 GVNTDVDG
-92 AFSITV
+92 KFFLRV
-98 RSGAS
+98 PKGAT
-103 LEVSCIGYETVK
+103 LEISCIGYETIK
-115 VSASANMSVTLRED
+115 VVASEAMSVTLRED

-151 SVSAVDVD
+151 SVTAVDVD

-173 LQGVVPGLSISYS
+173 LQGVVPGLTISYS
-186 TNDLNASPTMKIRGT
+186 TNDLDASPTMKIRGT
-201 GSINGDNSPLILL
+201 GSINGDNKPLILL

-226 PDNIKSISVLKE
+226 PDNVKSISVLKD
-238 AASSSIYGSRA
+238 AASASIYGSRA

-283 LPKYITDKEG
+283 LPKYITDKDG

-305 KNVDGNRIEA
+305 KNVDGQRIEA
-315 FGMFYDTIGAGI
+315 FGMYYDMLGTGI
-327 SRWFDNYSGNLSNPV
+327 TNWFKKYSGNLSNPV

-375 THNLTINGNAG
+375 IHNLSVNGNTG
-386 KTNYNIS
+386 KTNYNIG
-393 LGYNKNDGT
+393 LGYTKNDGT

-412 RYNVNISTNTQV
+412 RYNVNLSSNTQV
-424 KKWLNIGTK
+424 KKWLNLGTK

-447 EASNGAMGLLYY
+447 ESSNGAMGLIYY
-459 SMRFPTFFPFGIS
+459 TMRFPTFFPFGIS
-472 DGSKL
+472 DGSKK
-477 ADGTYANAKAATG
+477 ADGTYASESAATG

-503 NESICSSKDQYLT
+503 NESICSTKDQYLT
-516 LGGNIKINIAPG
+516 IGGNMKINIAPG

-556 SFPSRAAVTTQNFVE
+556 SFPKKAAVTTNDFLQ
-571 RTFVSKIM
+571 RTFVNKIT

-586 DYVIDIH
+586 DYVFDIQ
-593 KQHNFAVK
+593 KQHNFAIK
-601 VGANAEDLRY
+601 LGANAEDLRY
-611 DNQSVKVTGVQNPD
+611 DSQSVKVNGVQNAD
-625 MPTLNLTDGK
+625 IPTLNLTDGK

-674 SSSFRAGKQWAFFSS
+674 SSSFRVGKQWAFFSS

-702 QNIKPYVPTL
+702 TNIKPYVPTL
-712 KIRASYGSVGNQA
+712 KLRASYGSVGNQA
-725 LSSWY
+725 LESWY
-730 PYISTMSTKD
+730 PYIATMSTKT
-740 VSWVGTDMNKV
+740 VSWIGTDMNQV
-751 STTSTPAA
+751 STVTTPSA

-769 RTLDLGFD
+769 RTLDIGLD
-777 AGFFNNELNVS
+777 AGFFNNELNVT

-804 EIIRYAGIETA
+804 EIVRYVGIATA
-815 PLENGGNL
+815 PLENGGDL
-823 KTNGWE
+823 KTTGWE

-841 LAVYGTFTLS
+841 LAVYGTFTIS

-864 GALNGWYKGKQ
+864 GALNGWYEGKQ
-875 IGEIWGFTTDRY
+875 IGEIWGFETDRY
-887 FNSSDLDAD
+887 FNSSDLNAD
-896 GNLKSSIPD
+896 GTLKAGIPD
-905 QSYLQNGSF
+905 QSYIQNGSF

-924 DLDDNGKIDTGNGT
+924 DLDNSGKIDTGKGT
-938 IDNHGDL
+938 IDDHGDL

-962 AMFKGIDFEILFQGV
+962 AMFKGFDFEVLFQGV

-1001 ENQLDYWTEDNQN
+1001 ENQLDYWTESNQN
-1014 AKFPRPYVNGTFGS
+1014 AKFPRPYINGAFGS

-1035 SGINNF
+1035 SGCNNF

-1047 LNNLAYLRIKN
+1047 LNNLAYLRVKN
-1058 LTVGYTIPQK
+1058 LTIGYTLPQN
-1068 LTRKLY
+1068 LTRKIF

-1087 FTFDHIDGVMDPECT
+1087 LTFDHINGVMDPECT
-1102 GGWSSTFTNG
+1102 GGWSSTYTNG

>member
-1 MTTNNNLPMTHKKVN
+1 MIHEKKN
-16 GNVSLYICLAAMG
+16 GNVKLYICLAAALCAYLPVGVNMY
-29 LFCIPAGQ
+29 AA
-37 RAHAADA
+37 RA
-44 ESISASSAYQQQRI
+44 EKPSASNVYQQTRI
-58 TVHGKVLDAS
+58 LVSGRILDSS

-76 VIEAGTTN
+76 VIEKGTTN
-84 GVNTGIDG
+84 GVNTDIDG
-92 AFSITV
+92 KFTISV
-98 RSGAS
+98 KSGAS
-103 LEVSCIGYETVK
+103 LEVSCIGYETISVA
-115 VSASANMSVTLRED
+115 ASENMSVTLKED
-129 SEFLDEVV
+129 TQFLDEVV

-151 SVSAVDVD
+151 SVAAVDVD

-173 LQGVVPGLSISYS
+173 LQGVVPGLSITYNS
-186 TNDLNASPTMKIRGT
+186 NDLNASPTMKIRGT
-201 GSINGDNSPLILL
+201 GSINGDNTPLILL

-226 PDNIKSISVLKE
+226 PDNIKSISVLKD
-238 AASSSIYGSRA
+238 AASASIYGSRA

-263 VKDRVSI
+263 VKDKVSI

-293 ILAQLEE
+293 VLAQLEE
-300 GIIAQ
+300 GMLAQ
-305 KNVDGNRIEA
+305 KNVDGSRIEA
-315 FGMFYDTIGAGI
+315 FGMYYDTIGKGI
-327 SRWFDNYSGNLSNPV
+327 TTWFDKYSGNLSNPV
-342 YKYGEDYEFIDGTP
+342 YKYGEDYEFIEGTP

-375 THNLTINGNAG
+375 THNLSVNGNTG
-386 KTNYNIS
+386 KTNYNIG
-393 LGYNKNDGT
+393 LGYTMNDGT

-412 RYNVNISTNTQV
+412 RYNLNLSTNTQV
-424 KKWLNIGTK
+424 KNWLNIGTK
-433 VMYVEKEFE
+433 VMYVEKEYE

-447 EASNGAMGLLYY
+447 SQSKGATGLLYY
-459 SMRFPTFFPFGIS
+459 VMRFPTFFPFGIS

-477 ADGTYANAKAATG
+477 ADGTYASDSAATG

-516 LGGNIKINIAPG
+516 LGGNVRINLAPG

-545 TMRQPY
+545 SMRQPY

-556 SFPSRAAVTTQNFVE
+556 SFPKKAAVTTNDFLE
-571 RTFVSKIM
+571 RTYVSKIT

-586 DYVIDIH
+586 DYLFDIQ
-593 KQHNFAVK
+593 KQHNFAIK

-611 DNQSVKVTGVQNPD
+611 DNQSVKVNGVQD
-625 MPTLNLTDGK
+625 VEHPTLNLTDGK

-640 NESLRHR
+640 DESLRHR

-664 LLEVNGRYDG
+664 LLELNGRYDG
-674 SSSFRAGKQWAFFSS
+674 SSSFRTGKQWAFFSS
-689 ASAGYRISEENFW
+689 ASAGYRISEEKFW
-702 QNIKPYVPTL
+702 TNIKPYVPTL
-712 KIRASYGSVGNQA
+712 KVRASYGSVGNQA
-725 LSSWY
+725 LESWY
-730 PYISTMSTKD
+730 PYISTMATET
-740 VSWVGTDMNKV
+740 VSWIGTDMNQV
-751 STTSTPAA
+751 STTTTPSAV
-759 INADM
+759 NPDM

-769 RTLDLGFD
+769 RTLDIGFD
-777 AGFFNNELNVS
+777 AGFFNNELNVT

-795 NIGMLVAGN
+795 NVGMLVAGN
-804 EIIRYAGIETA
+804 EIVRYAGIAVA
-815 PLENGGNL
+815 PLENGGDM

-829 LQIDYNHSFNKD
+829 LQIDYNHAFNKD
-841 LAVYGTFTLS
+841 FAIYGTFTLS

-864 GALNGWYKGKQ
+864 GALNSWYKGKKL
-875 IGEIWGFTTDRY
+875 GEIWGFETDRY
-887 FNSSDLDAD
+887 FNSSDVNPD
-896 GNLKSSIPD
+896 GTLKTGTPD

-924 DLDDNGKIDTGNGT
+924 DLNKDGKIDTGKGT
-938 IDNHGDL
+938 IDDHGDL

-951 LPRYEYSLRLG
+951 LPRYEYSLRVG
-962 AMFKGIDFEILFQGV
+962 AMLKGFDVEVLLQGV

-982 WTTSSLFIPHAAG
+982 WSTSSLFIPHAAG

-1001 ENQLDYWTEDNQN
+1001 ENQLDYWTESNQN
-1014 AKFPRPYVNGTFGS
+1014 ARFPRPYINGAFGS

-1035 SGINNF
+1035 SGCNNF

-1058 LTVGYTIPQK
+1058 FTVGYTLPQN
-1068 LTRKLY
+1068 LTRKIF

-1102 GGWSSTFTNG
+1102 GGSSKSYTNG
-1112 IDMTY
+1112 MDMTM

-1126 QWTCGLQITF
+1126 QWSCGLQITF

>member
-1 MTTNNNLPMTHKKVN
+1 MIHEKKN
-16 GNVSLYICLAAMG
+16 GNVKLYICLAAALCAYLPTGVNMY
-29 LFCIPAGQ
+29 AA
-37 RAHAADA
+37 RA
-44 ESISASSAYQQQRI
+44 EKPSASNVYQQTRI
-58 TVHGKVLDAS
+58 LVSGRILDSS

-76 VIEAGTTN
+76 VIEKGTTN
-84 GVNTGIDG
+84 GVDTDIDG
-92 AFSITV
+92 KFTISV
-98 RSGAS
+98 KSGAS
-103 LEVSCIGYETVK
+103 LEVSCIGYETVS
-115 VSASANMSVTLRED
+115 VAASENLSVTLRED
-129 SEFLDEVV
+129 TQFLDEVV

-151 SVSAVDVD
+151 SVAAVDVD

-173 LQGVVPGLSISYS
+173 LQGVVPGLSITYNS
-186 TNDLNASPTMKIRGT
+186 NDLNASPTMKIRGT
-201 GSINGDNSPLILL
+201 GSINGDNTPLILL

-226 PDNIKSISVLKE
+226 PDNIKSISVLKD

-263 VKDRVSI
+263 VKDKVSI

-283 LPKYITDKEG
+283 LPKYITDKKG
-293 ILAQLEE
+293 VLAQLEE
-300 GIIAQ
+300 GMIAQ
-305 KNVDGNRIEA
+305 KNVDGSRIEA
-315 FGMFYDTIGAGI
+315 FGMYYDTIGKGI
-327 SRWFDNYSGNLSNPV
+327 TTWFDKYSGNLSNPV
-342 YKYGEDYEFIDGTP
+342 YKYGEDYEFIEGTP

-375 THNLTINGNAG
+375 THNLSVNGNTG
-386 KTNYNIS
+386 KTNYNIG
-393 LGYNKNDGT
+393 LGYTMNDGT

-412 RYNVNISTNTQV
+412 RYNLNLSTNTQV
-424 KKWLNIGTK
+424 KNWLNIGTK
-433 VMYVEKEFE
+433 VMYVEKEYE

-447 EASNGAMGLLYY
+447 SQSKGASGLLYY
-459 SMRFPTFFPFGIS
+459 VMRFPAFFPFGIS

-477 ADGTYANAKAATG
+477 ADGTYASDEAATG

-516 LGGNIKINIAPG
+516 LGGNVRINLAPG

-545 TMRQPY
+545 SMRQPY

-556 SFPSRAAVTTQNFVE
+556 SFPKRAAVTTKDFLE
-571 RTFVSKIM
+571 RTYVSKIT

-586 DYVIDIH
+586 DYLFDIQ
-593 KQHNFAVK
+593 KQHNFAIK
-601 VGANAEDLRY
+601 IGANAEDLRY
-611 DNQSVKVTGVQNPD
+611 DSQSVEVNGVQD
-625 MPTLNLTDGK
+625 VEHPTLNLTDGK

-640 NESLRHR
+640 DESLRHR

-664 LLEVNGRYDG
+664 LLELNGRYDG
-674 SSSFRAGKQWAFFSS
+674 SSSFRTGKQWAFFSS
-689 ASAGYRISEENFW
+689 ASAGYRISEEKFW
-702 QNIKPYVPTL
+702 TNIKPYVPTL
-712 KIRASYGSVGNQA
+712 KVRASYGSVGNQA
-725 LSSWY
+725 LDSWY
-730 PYISTMSTKD
+730 PYISTMATET
-740 VSWVGTDMNKV
+740 VSWVGTDMNHV
-751 STTSTPAA
+751 STTTTPSAV
-759 INADM
+759 NPDM

-769 RTLDLGFD
+769 RTLDIGFD
-777 AGFFNNELNVS
+777 AGFFNNELNVT

-795 NIGMLVAGN
+795 NVGMLVAGN
-804 EIIRYAGIETA
+804 EIVRYAGIAVA
-815 PLENGGNL
+815 PLENGGDM

-829 LQIDYNHSFNKD
+829 LQIDYNHAFNKD
-841 LAVYGTFTLS
+841 FAIYGTFTLS

-864 GALNGWYKGKQ
+864 GALNSWYKGKKL
-875 IGEIWGFTTDRY
+875 GEIWGFETDRY
-887 FNSSDLDAD
+887 FNSSDVNPD
-896 GNLKSSIPD
+896 GTLKTGTPD

-924 DLDDNGKIDTGNGT
+924 DLNNDGKIDTGKGT
-938 IDNHGDL
+938 IDDHGDL

-951 LPRYEYSLRLG
+951 LPRYEYSLRVG
-962 AMFKGIDFEILFQGV
+962 AMLKGFDVEVLLQGV

-982 WTTSSLFIPHAAG
+982 WSTSSLFVPHAAG

-1001 ENQLDYWTEDNQN
+1001 ENQLDYWTESNQN
-1014 AKFPRPYVNGTFGS
+1014 ARFPRPYINGAFGS

-1035 SGINNF
+1035 SGCNNF

-1047 LNNLAYLRIKN
+1047 LNNLAYLRVKN
-1058 LTVGYTIPQK
+1058 FTVGYTLPQN
-1068 LTRKLY
+1068 LTRKIF

-1102 GGWSSTFTNG
+1102 GGSSKTYTNG
-1112 IDMTY
+1112 MDMTM

-1126 QWTCGLQITF
+1126 QWSCGLQITF

>member
-1 MTTNNNLPMTHKKVN
+1 MIHEKKN
-16 GNVSLYICLAAMG
+16 GNVKLYICLAAALCAYLPTGVNMY
-29 LFCIPAGQ
+29 AA
-37 RAHAADA
+37 RA
-44 ESISASSAYQQQRI
+44 ERPSASNVYQQTRI
-58 TVHGKVLDAS
+58 LVSGRILDSS

-76 VIEAGTTN
+76 VIEKGTTN
-84 GVNTGIDG
+84 GVNTDIDG
-92 AFSITV
+92 KFTISV
-98 RSGAS
+98 KSGSS
-103 LEVSCIGYETVK
+103 LEVSCIGYETVS
-115 VSASANMSVTLRED
+115 VAASENLSVTLRED
-129 SEFLDEVV
+129 TQFLDEVV

-151 SVSAVDVD
+151 SVAAVDVD

-173 LQGVVPGLSISYS
+173 LQGVVPGLSITYNS
-186 TNDLNASPTMKIRGT
+186 NDLNASPTMKIRGT
-201 GSINGDNSPLILL
+201 GSINGDNTPLILL

-226 PDNIKSISVLKE
+226 PDNIKSISVLKD
-238 AASSSIYGSRA
+238 AASASIYGSRA

-263 VKDRVSI
+263 VKDKVSI

-283 LPKYITDKEG
+283 LPKYITDKG
-293 ILAQLEE
+293 GVLAQLEE
-300 GIIAQ
+300 GMLAQ
-305 KNVDGNRIEA
+305 KNVDGSRIEA
-315 FGMFYDTIGAGI
+315 FGMYYDTIGKGI
-327 SRWFDNYSGNLSNPV
+327 TTWFDKYSGNLSNPV
-342 YKYGEDYEFIDGTP
+342 YKYGEDYEFIEGTP

-375 THNLTINGNAG
+375 THNLSVTGNTG
-386 KTNYNIS
+386 KTNYNIG
-393 LGYNKNDGT
+393 LGYTMNDGT

-412 RYNVNISTNTQV
+412 RYNLNLSTNTQV
-424 KKWLNIGTK
+424 KNWLNIGTK
-433 VMYVEKEFE
+433 VMYVEKEYE

-447 EASNGAMGLLYY
+447 SQSKGATGLLYY
-459 SMRFPTFFPFGIS
+459 VMRFPAFFPFGIS

-477 ADGTYANAKAATG
+477 ADGTYASESAATG

-516 LGGNIKINIAPG
+516 LGGNVRINLAPG

-545 TMRQPY
+545 SMRQPY

-556 SFPSRAAVTTQNFVE
+556 SFPKKAAVTTNDFLE
-571 RTFVSKIM
+571 RSYVSKIT

-586 DYVIDIH
+586 DYLFDIQ
-593 KQHNFAVK
+593 KQHNFAIK

-611 DNQSVKVTGVQNPD
+611 DNQSVKVNGVQD
-625 MPTLNLTDGK
+625 VEHPTLNLTDGK

-640 NESLRHR
+640 DESLRHR

-664 LLEVNGRYDG
+664 LLELNGRYDG
-674 SSSFRAGKQWAFFSS
+674 SSSFRTGKQWAFFSS
-689 ASAGYRISEENFW
+689 ASAGYRISEEKFW
-702 QNIKPYVPTL
+702 TNIKPYVPTL
-712 KIRASYGSVGNQA
+712 KVRASYGSVGNQA
-725 LSSWY
+725 LDSWY
-730 PYISTMSTKD
+730 PYISTMATET
-740 VSWVGTDMNKV
+740 VSWIGTDMNQV
-751 STTSTPAA
+751 STTTTPSAV
-759 INADM
+759 NPDM

-769 RTLDLGFD
+769 RTLDIGFD
-777 AGFFNNELNVS
+777 AGFFNNELNVT

-795 NIGMLVAGN
+795 NVGMLVAGN
-804 EIIRYAGIETA
+804 EIVRYAGIAVA
-815 PLENGGNL
+815 PLENGGDM

-829 LQIDYNHSFNKD
+829 LQIDYNHAFNKD
-841 LAVYGTFTLS
+841 FAIYGTFTLS

-864 GALNGWYKGKQ
+864 GALNSWYKGKKL
-875 IGEIWGFTTDRY
+875 GEIWGFETDRY
-887 FNSSDLDAD
+887 FNSSDVNPD
-896 GNLKSSIPD
+896 GTLKTGTPD

-924 DLDDNGKIDTGNGT
+924 DLNKDGKIDTGKGT
-938 IDNHGDL
+938 IDDHGDL

-951 LPRYEYSLRLG
+951 LPRYEYSLRVG
-962 AMFKGIDFEILFQGV
+962 AMLKGFDVEVLLQGV

-982 WTTSSLFIPHAAG
+982 WSTSSLFIPHAAG

-1001 ENQLDYWTEDNQN
+1001 ENQLDYWTESNQN
-1014 AKFPRPYVNGTFGS
+1014 ARFPRPYINGAFGS

-1035 SGINNF
+1035 SGCNNF

-1047 LNNLAYLRIKN
+1047 LNNLAYLRVKN
-1058 LTVGYTIPQK
+1058 FTVGYTLPQN
-1068 LTRKLY
+1068 LTRKIF

-1102 GGWSSTFTNG
+1102 GGSSKSYTNG
-1112 IDMTY
+1112 MDMTM

-1126 QWTCGLQITF
+1126 QWSCGLQITF

>member
-1 MTTNNNLPMTHKKVN
+1 MIHEKKN
-16 GNVSLYICLAAMG
+16 GNVKLYICLAAALCAYLPTGVNMY
-29 LFCIPAGQ
+29 AA
-37 RAHAADA
+37 RA
-44 ESISASSAYQQQRI
+44 EKPSASNVYQQTRI
-58 TVHGKVLDAS
+58 LVSGRILDSS

-76 VIEAGTTN
+76 IIEKGTTN
-84 GVNTGIDG
+84 GVNTDIDG
-92 AFSITV
+92 KFTISV
-98 RSGAS
+98 KSGSS
-103 LEVSCIGYETVK
+103 LEVSCIGYETVS
-115 VSASANMSVTLRED
+115 VAASENMSVTLKED
-129 SEFLDEVV
+129 TQFLDEVV

-151 SVSAVDVD
+151 SVAAVDVD

-173 LQGVVPGLSISYS
+173 LQGVVPGLSITYNS
-186 TNDLNASPTMKIRGT
+186 NDLNASPTMKIRGT
-201 GSINGDNSPLILL
+201 GSINGDNTPLILL

-226 PDNIKSISVLKE
+226 PDNIKSISVLKD
-238 AASSSIYGSRA
+238 AASASIYGSRA

-263 VKDRVSI
+263 VKDKVSI

-293 ILAQLEE
+293 VLAQLEE
-300 GIIAQ
+300 GMLAQ
-305 KNVDGNRIEA
+305 KNVDGSRIEA
-315 FGMFYDTIGAGI
+315 FGMYYDTIGKGI
-327 SRWFDNYSGNLSNPV
+327 TTWFDKYSGNLSNPV
-342 YKYGEDYEFIDGTP
+342 YKYGEDYEFIEGTP

-375 THNLTINGNAG
+375 THNLSVNGNTG
-386 KTNYNIS
+386 KTNYNIG
-393 LGYNKNDGT
+393 LGYTMNDGT

-412 RYNVNISTNTQV
+412 RYNLNLSTNTQV
-424 KKWLNIGTK
+424 KNWLNIGTK
-433 VMYVEKEFE
+433 VMYVEKEYE

-447 EASNGAMGLLYY
+447 SQSKGATGLLYY
-459 SMRFPTFFPFGIS
+459 VMRFPTFFPFGIS

-477 ADGTYANAKAATG
+477 ADGTYASDSAATG

-516 LGGNIKINIAPG
+516 LGGNVRINLAPG

-545 TMRQPY
+545 SMRQPY

-556 SFPSRAAVTTQNFVE
+556 SFPKKAAVTTNDFLE
-571 RTFVSKIM
+571 RTYVSKIT

-586 DYVIDIH
+586 DYLFDIQ
-593 KQHNFAVK
+593 KQHNFAIK

-611 DNQSVKVTGVQNPD
+611 DNQSVKVNGVQD
-625 MPTLNLTDGK
+625 VEHPTLNLTDGK

-640 NESLRHR
+640 DESLRHR

-664 LLEVNGRYDG
+664 LLELNGRYDG
-674 SSSFRAGKQWAFFSS
+674 SSSFRTGKQWAFFSS
-689 ASAGYRISEENFW
+689 ASAGYRISEEKFW
-702 QNIKPYVPTL
+702 TNIKPYVPTL
-712 KIRASYGSVGNQA
+712 KVRASYGSVGNQA
-725 LSSWY
+725 LESWY
-730 PYISTMSTKD
+730 PYISTMATET
-740 VSWVGTDMNKV
+740 VNWIGTDMNQV
-751 STTSTPAA
+751 STTTTPSAV
-759 INADM
+759 NPDM

-769 RTLDLGFD
+769 RTLDIGFD
-777 AGFFNNELNVS
+777 AGFFNNELNVT

-795 NIGMLVAGN
+795 NVGMLVAGN
-804 EIIRYAGIETA
+804 EIVRYAGIAVA
-815 PLENGGNL
+815 PLENGGDM

-829 LQIDYNHSFNKD
+829 LQIDYNHAFNKD
-841 LAVYGTFTLS
+841 FAIYGTFTLS

-864 GALNGWYKGKQ
+864 GALNSWYKGKKL
-875 IGEIWGFTTDRY
+875 GEIWGFETDRY
-887 FNSSDLDAD
+887 FNSSDVNPD
-896 GNLKSSIPD
+896 GTLKTGTPD

-924 DLDDNGKIDTGNGT
+924 DLNKDGKIDTGKGT
-938 IDNHGDL
+938 IDDHGDL

-951 LPRYEYSLRLG
+951 LPRYEYSLRVG
-962 AMFKGIDFEILFQGV
+962 AMLKGFDVEVLLQGV

-982 WTTSSLFIPHAAG
+982 WSTSSLFIPHAAG

-1001 ENQLDYWTEDNQN
+1001 ENQLDYWTESNQN
-1014 AKFPRPYVNGTFGS
+1014 ARFPRPYINGAFGS

-1035 SGINNF
+1035 SGCNNF

-1047 LNNLAYLRIKN
+1047 LNNLAYLRVKN
-1058 LTVGYTIPQK
+1058 FTVGYTLPQN
-1068 LTRKLY
+1068 LTRKIF

-1102 GGWSSTFTNG
+1102 GGSSKSYTNG
-1112 IDMTY
+1112 MDMTM

-1126 QWTCGLQITF
+1126 QWSCGLQITF

>member
-1 MTTNNNLPMTHKKVN
+1 MIHEKKN
-16 GNVSLYICLAAMG
+16 GNVKLYICLAAALCAYLPTGVSMY
-29 LFCIPAGQ
+29 AA
-37 RAHAADA
+37 RA
-44 ESISASSAYQQQRI
+44 EKPSASNVYQQTRI
-58 TVHGKVLDAS
+58 LVSGRILDSS

-76 VIEAGTTN
+76 VIEKGTTN
-84 GVNTGIDG
+84 GVNTDIDG
-92 AFSITV
+92 KFTISV
-98 RSGAS
+98 KSGSS
-103 LEVSCIGYETVK
+103 LEVSCIGYETVS
-115 VSASANMSVTLRED
+115 VAASENMSVTLKED
-129 SEFLDEVV
+129 TQFLDEVV

-151 SVSAVDVD
+151 SVAAVDVD

-173 LQGVVPGLSISYS
+173 LQGVVPGLSITYNS
-186 TNDLNASPTMKIRGT
+186 NDLNASPTMKIRGT
-201 GSINGDNSPLILL
+201 GSINGDNTPLILL

-226 PDNIKSISVLKE
+226 PDNIKSISVLKD
-238 AASSSIYGSRA
+238 AASASIYGSRA

-263 VKDRVSI
+263 VKDKVSI

-293 ILAQLEE
+293 VLAQLEE
-300 GIIAQ
+300 GMLAQ
-305 KNVDGNRIEA
+305 KNVDGSRIEA
-315 FGMFYDTIGAGI
+315 FGMYYDTIGKGI
-327 SRWFDNYSGNLSNPV
+327 TTWFDKYSGNLSNPV
-342 YKYGEDYEFIDGTP
+342 YKYGEDYEFIEGTP

-375 THNLTINGNAG
+375 THNLSVNGNTG
-386 KTNYNIS
+386 KTNYNIG
-393 LGYNKNDGT
+393 LGYTMNDGT

-412 RYNVNISTNTQV
+412 RYNLNLSTNTQV
-424 KKWLNIGTK
+424 KNWLNIGTK
-433 VMYVEKEFE
+433 VMYVEKEYE

-447 EASNGAMGLLYY
+447 SQSKGATGLLYY
-459 SMRFPTFFPFGIS
+459 VMRFPTFFPFGIS

-477 ADGTYANAKAATG
+477 ADGTYASDSAATG

-503 NESICSSKDQYLT
+503 NESICSSRDQYLT
-516 LGGNIKINIAPG
+516 LGGNVRINLAPG

-545 TMRQPY
+545 SMRQPY

-556 SFPSRAAVTTQNFVE
+556 SFPKKAAVTTNDFLE
-571 RTFVSKIM
+571 RTYVSKIT

-586 DYVIDIH
+586 DYLFDIQ
-593 KQHNFAVK
+593 KQHNFAIK

-611 DNQSVKVTGVQNPD
+611 DNQSVKVNGVQD
-625 MPTLNLTDGK
+625 VEHPTLNLTDGK

-640 NESLRHR
+640 DESLRHR

-664 LLEVNGRYDG
+664 LLELNGRYDG
-674 SSSFRAGKQWAFFSS
+674 SSSFRTGKQWAFFSS
-689 ASAGYRISEENFW
+689 ASAGYRISEEKFW
-702 QNIKPYVPTL
+702 TNIKPYVPTL
-712 KIRASYGSVGNQA
+712 KVRASYGSVGNQA
-725 LSSWY
+725 LESWY
-730 PYISTMSTKD
+730 PYISTMATET
-740 VSWVGTDMNKV
+740 VSWIGTDMNQV
-751 STTSTPAA
+751 STTTTPSAV
-759 INADM
+759 NPDM

-769 RTLDLGFD
+769 RTLDIGFD
-777 AGFFNNELNVS
+777 AGFFNNELNVT

-795 NIGMLVAGN
+795 NVGMLVAGN
-804 EIIRYAGIETA
+804 EIVRYAGIAVA
-815 PLENGGNL
+815 PLENGGDM

-829 LQIDYNHSFNKD
+829 LQIDYNHAFNKD
-841 LAVYGTFTLS
+841 FAIYGTFTLS

-864 GALNGWYKGKQ
+864 GALNSWYKGKKL
-875 IGEIWGFTTDRY
+875 GEIWGFETDRY
-887 FNSSDLDAD
+887 FNSSDVNQD
-896 GNLKSSIPD
+896 GTLKTGTPD

-924 DLDDNGKIDTGNGT
+924 DLNKDGKIDTGKGT
-938 IDNHGDL
+938 IDDHGDL

-951 LPRYEYSLRLG
+951 LPRYEYSLRVG
-962 AMFKGIDFEILFQGV
+962 AMLKGFDVEVLLQGV

-982 WTTSSLFIPHAAG
+982 WSTSSLFIPHAAG

-1001 ENQLDYWTEDNQN
+1001 ENQLDYWTESNQN
-1014 AKFPRPYVNGTFGS
+1014 ARFPRPYINGAFGS

-1035 SGINNF
+1035 SGCNNF

-1047 LNNLAYLRIKN
+1047 LNNLAYLRVKN
-1058 LTVGYTIPQK
+1058 FTVGYTLPQN
-1068 LTRKLY
+1068 LTRKIF

-1102 GGWSSTFTNG
+1102 GGSSKSYTNG
-1112 IDMTY
+1112 MDMTM

-1126 QWTCGLQITF
+1126 QWSCGLQITF

>member
-1 MTTNNNLPMTHKKVN
+1 MIHEKKN
-16 GNVSLYICLAAMG
+16 GNVKLYICLAAALCAYLPTGVNMY
-29 LFCIPAGQ
+29 AA
-37 RAHAADA
+37 RA
-44 ESISASSAYQQQRI
+44 EKPSASNVYQQTRI
-58 TVHGKVLDAS
+58 LVSGRILDSS

-76 VIEAGTTN
+76 VIEKGTTN
-84 GVNTGIDG
+84 GVNTDIDG
-92 AFSITV
+92 KFTISV
-98 RSGAS
+98 KSGSS
-103 LEVSCIGYETVK
+103 LEVSCIGYETVS
-115 VSASANMSVTLRED
+115 VAASENLSVTLRED
-129 SEFLDEVV
+129 TQFLDEVV

-151 SVSAVDVD
+151 SVAAVDVD

-173 LQGVVPGLSISYS
+173 LQGVVPGLSITYNS
-186 TNDLNASPTMKIRGT
+186 NDLNASPTMKIRGT
-201 GSINGDNSPLILL
+201 GSINGDNTPLILL

-226 PDNIKSISVLKE
+226 PDNIKSISVLKD
-238 AASSSIYGSRA
+238 AASASIYGSRA

-263 VKDRVSI
+263 VKDKVSI

-283 LPKYITDKEG
+283 LPKYITDKAG
-293 ILAQLEE
+293 VLAQLEE
-300 GIIAQ
+300 GMLAQ
-305 KNVDGNRIEA
+305 KNVDGSRIEA
-315 FGMFYDTIGAGI
+315 FGMYYDTIGKGI
-327 SRWFDNYSGNLSNPV
+327 STWFDKYSGNLSNPV
-342 YKYGEDYEFIDGTP
+342 YKYGEDYEFIEGTP

-375 THNLTINGNAG
+375 THNLSVNGNTG
-386 KTNYNIS
+386 KTNYNIG
-393 LGYNKNDGT
+393 LGYTMNDGT

-412 RYNVNISTNTQV
+412 RYNLNLSTNTQV

-433 VMYVEKEFE
+433 VMYVEKEYE

-447 EASNGAMGLLYY
+447 SQSKGATGLLYY
-459 SMRFPTFFPFGIS
+459 VMRFPTFFPFGIS

-477 ADGTYANAKAATG
+477 ADGTYASDSAATG

-516 LGGNIKINIAPG
+516 LGGNVRINLAPG

-545 TMRQPY
+545 SMRQPY

-556 SFPSRAAVTTQNFVE
+556 SFPKKAAVTTNDFLE
-571 RTFVSKIM
+571 RTYVSKIT

-586 DYVIDIH
+586 DYLFDIQ
-593 KQHNFAVK
+593 KQHNFAIK

-611 DNQSVKVTGVQNPD
+611 DNQSVKVNGVQD
-625 MPTLNLTDGK
+625 VEHPTLNLTDGK

-640 NESLRHR
+640 DESLRHR

-664 LLEVNGRYDG
+664 LLELNGRYDG
-674 SSSFRAGKQWAFFSS
+674 SSSFRTGKQWAFFSS
-689 ASAGYRISEENFW
+689 ASAGYRISEEKFW
-702 QNIKPYVPTL
+702 TNIKPYVPTL
-712 KIRASYGSVGNQA
+712 KVRASYGSVGNQA
-725 LSSWY
+725 LESWY
-730 PYISTMSTKD
+730 PYISTMATET
-740 VSWVGTDMNKV
+740 VSWIGTDMNQV
-751 STTSTPAA
+751 STTTTPSAV
-759 INADM
+759 NPDM

-769 RTLDLGFD
+769 RTLDIGFD
-777 AGFFNNELNVS
+777 AGFFNDELNVT

-795 NIGMLVAGN
+795 NVGMLVAGN
-804 EIIRYAGIETA
+804 EIVRYAGIAVA
-815 PLENGGNL
+815 PLENGGDM

-829 LQIDYNHSFNKD
+829 LQIDYNHAFNKD
-841 LAVYGTFTLS
+841 FAIYGTFTLS

-864 GALNGWYKGKQ
+864 GALNSWYKGKKL
-875 IGEIWGFTTDRY
+875 GEIWGFETDRY
-887 FNSSDLDAD
+887 FNSSDLNSD
-896 GNLKSSIPD
+896 GTLKTGTPD

-924 DLDDNGKIDTGNGT
+924 DLNKDGKIDTGKGT
-938 IDNHGDL
+938 IDDHGDL

-951 LPRYEYSLRLG
+951 LPRYEYSLRVG
-962 AMFKGIDFEILFQGV
+962 AMLKGFDVEVLLQGV

-982 WTTSSLFIPHAAG
+982 WSTSSLFIPHAAG

-1001 ENQLDYWTEDNQN
+1001 ENQLDYWTESNQN
-1014 AKFPRPYVNGTFGS
+1014 ARFPRPYINGAFGS

-1035 SGINNF
+1035 SGCNNF

-1047 LNNLAYLRIKN
+1047 LNNLAYLRVKN
-1058 LTVGYTIPQK
+1058 FTVGYTLPQN
-1068 LTRKLY
+1068 LTRKIF

-1102 GGWSSTFTNG
+1102 GGSSKSYTNG
-1112 IDMTY
+1112 MDMTM

-1126 QWTCGLQITF
+1126 QWSCGLQITF

>member
-1 MTTNNNLPMTHKKVN
+1 MIHEKKN
-16 GNVSLYICLAAMG
+16 GNVKLYICLAAALCAYLPTGVNMY
-29 LFCIPAGQ
+29 AA
-37 RAHAADA
+37 RA
-44 ESISASSAYQQQRI
+44 EKPSASNVYQQTRI
-58 TVHGKVLDAS
+58 LVSGRILDSS

-76 VIEAGTTN
+76 VIEKGTTN
-84 GVNTGIDG
+84 GVNTDIDG
-92 AFSITV
+92 KFTISV
-98 RSGAS
+98 KSGAS
-103 LEVSCIGYETVK
+103 LEVSCIGYETVS
-115 VSASANMSVTLRED
+115 VAASENLSVTLRED
-129 SEFLDEVV
+129 TQFLDEVV

-151 SVSAVDVD
+151 SVAAVDVD

-173 LQGVVPGLSISYS
+173 LQGVVPGLSITYNS
-186 TNDLNASPTMKIRGT
+186 NDLNASPTMKIRGT
-201 GSINGDNSPLILL
+201 GSINGDNTPLILL

-226 PDNIKSISVLKE
+226 PDNIKSISVLKD
-238 AASSSIYGSRA
+238 AASASIYGSRA

-263 VKDRVSI
+263 VKDKVSI

-283 LPKYITDKEG
+283 LPKYITDKKG
-293 ILAQLEE
+293 VLAQLEE
-300 GIIAQ
+300 GMIAQ
-305 KNVDGNRIEA
+305 KNVDGSRIEA
-315 FGMFYDTIGAGI
+315 FGMYYDTIGKGI
-327 SRWFDNYSGNLSNPV
+327 TTWFDKYSGNLSNPV
-342 YKYGEDYEFIDGTP
+342 YKYGEDYEFIEGTP

-375 THNLTINGNAG
+375 THNLSVNGNTG
-386 KTNYNIS
+386 KTNYNIG
-393 LGYNKNDGT
+393 LGYTMNDGT

-412 RYNVNISTNTQV
+412 RYNLNLSTNTQV
-424 KKWLNIGTK
+424 KNWLNIGTK
-433 VMYVEKEFE
+433 VMYVEKEYE

-447 EASNGAMGLLYY
+447 SQSKGATGLLYY
-459 SMRFPTFFPFGIS
+459 VMRFPTFFPFGIS

-477 ADGTYANAKAATG
+477 ADGTYASDSAATG

-516 LGGNIKINIAPG
+516 LGGNVRINLAPG

-545 TMRQPY
+545 SMRQPY

-556 SFPSRAAVTTQNFVE
+556 SFPKKAAVTTNDFLE
-571 RTFVSKIM
+571 RTYVSKII

-586 DYVIDIH
+586 DYLFDIQ
-593 KQHNFAVK
+593 KQHNFAIK

-611 DNQSVKVTGVQNPD
+611 DSQSVKVNGVQD
-625 MPTLNLTDGK
+625 VEHPTLNLTDGK

-640 NESLRHR
+640 DESLRHR

-664 LLEVNGRYDG
+664 LLELNGRYDG
-674 SSSFRAGKQWAFFSS
+674 SSSFRTGKQWAFFSS
-689 ASAGYRISEENFW
+689 ASAGYRISEEKFW
-702 QNIKPYVPTL
+702 TNIKPYVPTL
-712 KIRASYGSVGNQA
+712 KVRASYGSVGNQA
-725 LSSWY
+725 LDSWY
-730 PYISTMSTKD
+730 PYISTMATET
-740 VSWVGTDMNKV
+740 VSWVGTDMNQV
-751 STTSTPAA
+751 STTTTPSAV
-759 INADM
+759 NPDM

-769 RTLDLGFD
+769 RTLDIGFD
-777 AGFFNNELNVS
+777 AGFFNNELNVT

-795 NIGMLVAGN
+795 NVGMLVAGN
-804 EIIRYAGIETA
+804 EIVRYAGIAVA
-815 PLENGGNL
+815 PLENGGDM

-829 LQIDYNHSFNKD
+829 LQIDYNHAFNKD
-841 LAVYGTFTLS
+841 FAIYGTFTLS

-864 GALNGWYKGKQ
+864 GALNSWYKGKKL
-875 IGEIWGFTTDRY
+875 GEIWGFETDRY
-887 FNSSDLDAD
+887 FNSSDVNPD
-896 GNLKSSIPD
+896 GTLKTGTPD

-924 DLDDNGKIDTGNGT
+924 DLNNDGKIDTGKGT
-938 IDNHGDL
+938 IDDHGDL

-951 LPRYEYSLRLG
+951 LPRYEYSLRVG
-962 AMFKGIDFEILFQGV
+962 AMLKGFDVEVLLQGV

-982 WTTSSLFIPHAAG
+982 WSTSSLFIPHAAG

-1001 ENQLDYWTEDNQN
+1001 ENQLDYWTESNQN
-1014 AKFPRPYVNGTFGS
+1014 ARFPRPYINGAFGS

-1035 SGINNF
+1035 SGCNNF

-1047 LNNLAYLRIKN
+1047 LNNLAYLRVKN
-1058 LTVGYTIPQK
+1058 FTVGYTLPQN
-1068 LTRKLY
+1068 LTRKIF

-1102 GGWSSTFTNG
+1102 GGSSKTYTNG
-1112 IDMTY
+1112 MDMTM

-1126 QWTCGLQITF
+1126 QWSCGLQITF

>member
-1 MTTNNNLPMTHKKVN
+1 MIHEKKN
-16 GNVSLYICLAAMG
+16 GNVKLYICLAAALCAYLPTGVNMY
-29 LFCIPAGQ
+29 AA
-37 RAHAADA
+37 RA
-44 ESISASSAYQQQRI
+44 EKPSASNVYQQTRI
-58 TVHGKVLDAS
+58 LVSGRILDSS

-76 VIEAGTTN
+76 VIEKGTTN
-84 GVNTGIDG
+84 GVNTDIDG
-92 AFSITV
+92 KFTISV
-98 RSGAS
+98 KSGAS
-103 LEVSCIGYETVK
+103 LEVSCIGYETISVA
-115 VSASANMSVTLRED
+115 ASENMSVTLKED
-129 SEFLDEVV
+129 TQFLDEVV

-151 SVSAVDVD
+151 SVAAVDVD

-173 LQGVVPGLSISYS
+173 LQGVVPGLSITYNS
-186 TNDLNASPTMKIRGT
+186 NDLNASPTMKIRGT
-201 GSINGDNSPLILL
+201 GSINGDNTPLILL

-226 PDNIKSISVLKE
+226 PDNIKSISVLKD
-238 AASSSIYGSRA
+238 AASASIYGSRA

-263 VKDRVSI
+263 VKDKVSI

-293 ILAQLEE
+293 VLAQLEE
-300 GIIAQ
+300 GMLAQ
-305 KNVDGNRIEA
+305 KNVDGSRIEA
-315 FGMFYDTIGAGI
+315 FGMYYDTIGKGI
-327 SRWFDNYSGNLSNPV
+327 TTWFDKYSGNLSNPV
-342 YKYGEDYEFIDGTP
+342 YKYGEDYEFIEGTP

-375 THNLTINGNAG
+375 THNLSVNGNTG
-386 KTNYNIS
+386 KTNYNIG
-393 LGYNKNDGT
+393 LGYTMNDGT

-412 RYNVNISTNTQV
+412 RYNLNLSTNTQV
-424 KKWLNIGTK
+424 KNWLNIGTK
-433 VMYVEKEFE
+433 VMYVEKEYE

-447 EASNGAMGLLYY
+447 SQSKGATGLLYY
-459 SMRFPTFFPFGIS
+459 VMRFPTFFPFGIS

-477 ADGTYANAKAATG
+477 ADGTYASDSAATG

-516 LGGNIKINIAPG
+516 LGGNVRINLAPG

-545 TMRQPY
+545 SMRQPY

-556 SFPSRAAVTTQNFVE
+556 SFPKKAAVTTNDFLE
-571 RTFVSKIM
+571 RTYVSKIT

-586 DYVIDIH
+586 DYLFDIQ
-593 KQHNFAVK
+593 KQHNFAIK

-611 DNQSVKVTGVQNPD
+611 DNQSVKVNGVQD
-625 MPTLNLTDGK
+625 VEHPTLNLTDGK

-640 NESLRHR
+640 DESLRHR

-664 LLEVNGRYDG
+664 LLELNGRYDG
-674 SSSFRAGKQWAFFSS
+674 SSSFRTGKQWAFFSS
-689 ASAGYRISEENFW
+689 ASAGYRISEEKFW
-702 QNIKPYVPTL
+702 TNIKPYVPTL
-712 KIRASYGSVGNQA
+712 KVRASYGSVGNQA
-725 LSSWY
+725 LESWY
-730 PYISTMSTKD
+730 PYISTMATET
-740 VSWVGTDMNKV
+740 VSWIGTDMNQV
-751 STTSTPAA
+751 STTTTPSAV
-759 INADM
+759 NPDM

-769 RTLDLGFD
+769 RTLDIGFD
-777 AGFFNNELNVS
+777 AGFFNNELNVT

-795 NIGMLVAGN
+795 NVGMLVAGN
-804 EIIRYAGIETA
+804 EIVRYAGIAVA
-815 PLENGGNL
+815 PLENGGDM

-829 LQIDYNHSFNKD
+829 LQIDYNHAFNKD
-841 LAVYGTFTLS
+841 FAIYGTFTLS

-864 GALNGWYKGKQ
+864 GALNSWYKGKRL
-875 IGEIWGFTTDRY
+875 GEIWGFETDRY
-887 FNSSDLDAD
+887 FNSSDVNPD
-896 GNLKSSIPD
+896 GTLKTGTPD

-924 DLDDNGKIDTGNGT
+924 DLNKDGKIDTGKGT
-938 IDNHGDL
+938 IDDHGDL

-951 LPRYEYSLRLG
+951 LPRYEYSLRVG
-962 AMFKGIDFEILFQGV
+962 AMLKGFDVEVLLQGV

-982 WTTSSLFIPHAAG
+982 WSTSSLFIPHAAG

-1001 ENQLDYWTEDNQN
+1001 ENQLDYWTESNQN
-1014 AKFPRPYVNGTFGS
+1014 ARFPRPYINGAFGS

-1035 SGINNF
+1035 SGCNNF

-1058 LTVGYTIPQK
+1058 FTVGYTLPQN
-1068 LTRKLY
+1068 LTRKIF

-1102 GGWSSTFTNG
+1102 GGSSKSYTNG
-1112 IDMTY
+1112 MDMTM

-1126 QWTCGLQITF
+1126 QWSCGLQITF

>member
-1 MTTNNNLPMTHKKVN
+1 MIHEKKN
-16 GNVSLYICLAAMG
+16 GNVKLYICLAAALCAYLPTGVSMY
-29 LFCIPAGQ
+29 AA
-37 RAHAADA
+37 RA
-44 ESISASSAYQQQRI
+44 EKPSASNVYQQTRI
-58 TVHGKVLDAS
+58 LVSGRILDSS

-76 VIEAGTTN
+76 VIEKGTTN
-84 GVNTGIDG
+84 GVNTDIDG
-92 AFSITV
+92 KFTISV
-98 RSGAS
+98 KSGSS
-103 LEVSCIGYETVK
+103 LEVSCIGYETVS
-115 VSASANMSVTLRED
+115 VAASENLSVTLRED
-129 SEFLDEVV
+129 TQFLDEVV

-151 SVSAVDVD
+151 SVAAVDVD

-173 LQGVVPGLSISYS
+173 LQGVVPGLSITYNS
-186 TNDLNASPTMKIRGT
+186 NDLNASPTMKIRGT
-201 GSINGDNSPLILL
+201 GSINGDNTPLILL

-226 PDNIKSISVLKE
+226 PDNIKSISVLKD
-238 AASSSIYGSRA
+238 AASASIYGSRA

-263 VKDRVSI
+263 VKDKVSI

-283 LPKYITDKEG
+283 LPKYISDKEG
-293 ILAQLEE
+293 VLAQLEE
-300 GIIAQ
+300 GMLAQ
-305 KNVDGNRIEA
+305 KNVDGSRIEA
-315 FGMFYDTIGAGI
+315 FGMYYDTIGKGI
-327 SRWFDNYSGNLSNPV
+327 TTWFDKYSGNLSNPV
-342 YKYGEDYEFIDGTP
+342 YKYGEDYEFIEGTP

-375 THNLTINGNAG
+375 THNLSVTGNTG
-386 KTNYNIS
+386 KTNYNIG
-393 LGYNKNDGT
+393 LGYTMNDGT

-412 RYNVNISTNTQV
+412 RYNLNLSTNTQV
-424 KKWLNIGTK
+424 KNWLNIGTK
-433 VMYVEKEFE
+433 VMYVEKEYE

-447 EASNGAMGLLYY
+447 SQSKGATGLLYY
-459 SMRFPTFFPFGIS
+459 VMRFPAFFPFGIS

-477 ADGTYANAKAATG
+477 ADGTYASESAATG

-516 LGGNIKINIAPG
+516 LGGNVRINLAPG

-545 TMRQPY
+545 SMRQPY

-556 SFPSRAAVTTQNFVE
+556 SFPKKAAFTTKDFLE
-571 RTFVSKIM
+571 RTYVSKIT

-586 DYVIDIH
+586 DYLFDIQ
-593 KQHNFAVK
+593 KQHNFAIK

-611 DNQSVKVTGVQNPD
+611 DSQSVEVNGVQD
-625 MPTLNLTDGK
+625 LEHPTLNLTDGK

-640 NESLRHR
+640 DESLRHR

-664 LLEVNGRYDG
+664 LLELNGRYDG
-674 SSSFRAGKQWAFFSS
+674 SSSFRTGKQWAFFSS
-689 ASAGYRISEENFW
+689 ASAGYRISEEKFW
-702 QNIKPYVPTL
+702 TNIKPYVPTL
-712 KIRASYGSVGNQA
+712 KVRASYGSVGNQA
-725 LSSWY
+725 LASWY
-730 PYISTMSTKD
+730 PYISTMATET
-740 VSWVGTDMNKV
+740 VGWVGTDMNNV
-751 STTSTPAA
+751 STTTTPSAV
-759 INADM
+759 NPDM

-769 RTLDLGFD
+769 RTLDIGFD
-777 AGFFNNELNVS
+777 AGFFNDELNVT

-795 NIGMLVAGN
+795 NVGMLVAGN
-804 EIIRYAGIETA
+804 EIVRYAGIAVA
-815 PLENGGNL
+815 PLENGGDM

-829 LQIDYNHSFNKD
+829 LQIDYNHAFNKD
-841 LAVYGTFTLS
+841 FAIYGTFTLS

-864 GALNGWYKGKQ
+864 GALNSWYKGKKL
-875 IGEIWGFTTDRY
+875 GEIWGFETDRY
-887 FNSSDLDAD
+887 FNSSDVNPD
-896 GNLKSSIPD
+896 GTLKTGTPD

-924 DLDDNGKIDTGNGT
+924 DLNKDGKIDTGKGT
-938 IDNHGDL
+938 IDDHGDL

-951 LPRYEYSLRLG
+951 LPRYEYSLRVG
-962 AMFKGIDFEILFQGV
+962 AMLKGFDVEVLLQGV

-982 WTTSSLFIPHAAG
+982 WSTSSLFIPHAAG

-1001 ENQLDYWTEDNQN
+1001 ENQLDYWTESNQN
-1014 AKFPRPYVNGTFGS
+1014 ARFPRPYINGAFGS

-1035 SGINNF
+1035 SGCNNF

-1047 LNNLAYLRIKN
+1047 LNNLAYLRVKN
-1058 LTVGYTIPQK
+1058 FTVGYTLPQN
-1068 LTRKLY
+1068 LTRKIF

-1102 GGWSSTFTNG
+1102 GGSSKSYTNG
-1112 IDMTY
+1112 MDMTM

-1126 QWTCGLQITF
+1126 QWSCGLQITF

>member
-1 MTTNNNLPMTHKKVN
+1 MIHEKKN
-16 GNVSLYICLAAMG
+16 GNVKLYICLAAALCAYLPTGVNMY
-29 LFCIPAGQ
+29 AA
-37 RAHAADA
+37 RA
-44 ESISASSAYQQQRI
+44 EKPSASNVYQQTRI
-58 TVHGKVLDAS
+58 LVSGRILDSS

-76 VIEAGTTN
+76 VIEKGTTN
-84 GVNTGIDG
+84 GVNTDIDG
-92 AFSITV
+92 KFTISV
-98 RSGAS
+98 KSGSS
-103 LEVSCIGYETVK
+103 LEVSCIGYETVS
-115 VSASANMSVTLRED
+115 VAASENLSVTLRED
-129 SEFLDEVV
+129 TQFLDEVV

-151 SVSAVDVD
+151 SVAAVDVD

-173 LQGVVPGLSISYS
+173 LQGVVPGLSITYNS
-186 TNDLNASPTMKIRGT
+186 NDLNASPTMKIRGT
-201 GSINGDNSPLILL
+201 GSINGDNTPLILL

-226 PDNIKSISVLKE
+226 PDNIKSISVLKD

-263 VKDRVSI
+263 VKDKVSI

-283 LPKYITDKEG
+283 LPKYITDKKG
-293 ILAQLEE
+293 VLAQLEE
-300 GIIAQ
+300 GMIAQ
-305 KNVDGNRIEA
+305 KNVDGSRIEA
-315 FGMFYDTIGAGI
+315 FGMYYDTIGKGI
-327 SRWFDNYSGNLSNPV
+327 TTWFDKYSGNLSNPV
-342 YKYGEDYEFIDGTP
+342 YKYGEDYEFIEGTP

-375 THNLTINGNAG
+375 THNLSVNGNTG
-386 KTNYNIS
+386 KTNYNIG
-393 LGYNKNDGT
+393 LGYTMNDGT

-412 RYNVNISTNTQV
+412 RYNLNLSTNTQV
-424 KKWLNIGTK
+424 KNWLNIGTK
-433 VMYVEKEFE
+433 VMYVEKEYE

-447 EASNGAMGLLYY
+447 SQSKGATGLLYY
-459 SMRFPTFFPFGIS
+459 VMRFPTFFPFGIS

-477 ADGTYANAKAATG
+477 ADGTYASDSAATG

-516 LGGNIKINIAPG
+516 LGGNVRINLAPG

-545 TMRQPY
+545 SMRQPY

-556 SFPSRAAVTTQNFVE
+556 SFPKKAAVTTNDFLE
-571 RTFVSKIM
+571 RTYVSKIT

-586 DYVIDIH
+586 DYLFDIQ
-593 KQHNFAVK
+593 KQHNFAIK

-611 DNQSVKVTGVQNPD
+611 DSQSVKVNGVQD
-625 MPTLNLTDGK
+625 VEHPTLNLTDGK

-640 NESLRHR
+640 DESLRHR

-664 LLEVNGRYDG
+664 LLELNGRYDG
-674 SSSFRAGKQWAFFSS
+674 SSSFRTGKQWAFFSS
-689 ASAGYRISEENFW
+689 ASAGYRISEEKFW
-702 QNIKPYVPTL
+702 TNIKPYVPTL
-712 KIRASYGSVGNQA
+712 KVRASYGSVGNQA
-725 LSSWY
+725 LDSWY
-730 PYISTMSTKD
+730 PYISTMATET
-740 VSWVGTDMNKV
+740 VSWVGTDMNQV
-751 STTSTPAA
+751 STTTTPSAV
-759 INADM
+759 NPDM

-769 RTLDLGFD
+769 RTLDIGFD
-777 AGFFNNELNVS
+777 AGFFNNELNVT

-795 NIGMLVAGN
+795 NVGMLVAGN
-804 EIIRYAGIETA
+804 EIVRYAGIAVA
-815 PLENGGNL
+815 PLENGGDM

-829 LQIDYNHSFNKD
+829 LQIDYNHAFNKD
-841 LAVYGTFTLS
+841 FAIYGTFTLS

-864 GALNGWYKGKQ
+864 GALNSWYKGKKL
-875 IGEIWGFTTDRY
+875 GEIWGFETDRY
-887 FNSSDLDAD
+887 FNSSDVNPD
-896 GNLKSSIPD
+896 GTLKTGTPD

-924 DLDDNGKIDTGNGT
+924 DLNNDGKIDTGKGT
-938 IDNHGDL
+938 IDDHGDL

-951 LPRYEYSLRLG
+951 LPRYEYSLRVG
-962 AMFKGIDFEILFQGV
+962 AMLKGFDVEVLLQGV

-982 WTTSSLFIPHAAG
+982 WSTSSLFVPHAAG

-1001 ENQLDYWTEDNQN
+1001 ENQLDYWTESNQN
-1014 AKFPRPYVNGTFGS
+1014 ARFPRPYINGAFGS

-1035 SGINNF
+1035 SGCNNF

-1047 LNNLAYLRIKN
+1047 LNNLAYLRVKN
-1058 LTVGYTIPQK
+1058 FTVGYTLPQN
-1068 LTRKLY
+1068 LTRKIF

-1102 GGWSSTFTNG
+1102 GGSSKTYTNG
-1112 IDMTY
+1112 MDMTM

-1126 QWTCGLQITF
+1126 QWSCGLQITF

>member
-1 MTTNNNLPMTHKKVN
+1 MIHEKKN
-16 GNVSLYICLAAMG
+16 GNVKLYICLAAALCAYLPTGVNMY
-29 LFCIPAGQ
+29 AA
-37 RAHAADA
+37 RA
-44 ESISASSAYQQQRI
+44 EKPSASNVYQQTRI
-58 TVHGKVLDAS
+58 LVSGRILDSS

-76 VIEAGTTN
+76 VIEKGTTN

-92 AFSITV
+92 KFTISV
-98 RSGAS
+98 KSGSS
-103 LEVSCIGYETVK
+103 LEVSCIGYETVS
-115 VSASANMSVTLRED
+115 VAASENLSVTLRED
-129 SEFLDEVV
+129 TQFLDEVV

-151 SVSAVDVD
+151 SVAAVDVD

-173 LQGVVPGLSISYS
+173 LQGVVPGLSITYNS
-186 TNDLNASPTMKIRGT
+186 NDLNASPTMKIRGT
-201 GSINGDNSPLILL
+201 GSINGDNTPLILL

-226 PDNIKSISVLKE
+226 PDNIKSISVLKD
-238 AASSSIYGSRA
+238 AASASIYGSRA

-263 VKDRVSI
+263 VKDKVSI

-293 ILAQLEE
+293 VLAQLEE
-300 GIIAQ
+300 GMLAQ
-305 KNVDGNRIEA
+305 KNVDGSRIEA
-315 FGMFYDTIGAGI
+315 FGMYYDTIGKGI
-327 SRWFDNYSGNLSNPV
+327 TTWFDKYSGNLSNPV
-342 YKYGEDYEFIDGTP
+342 YKYGEDYEFVGGTP

-375 THNLTINGNAG
+375 THNLSVTGNTG
-386 KTNYNIS
+386 KTNYNIG
-393 LGYNKNDGT
+393 LGYTMNDGT

-412 RYNVNISTNTQV
+412 RYNLNLSTNTQV
-424 KKWLNIGTK
+424 KNWLNIGTK
-433 VMYVEKEFE
+433 VMYVEKEYE

-447 EASNGAMGLLYY
+447 SQSKGATGLLYY
-459 SMRFPTFFPFGIS
+459 VMRFPAFFPFGIS

-477 ADGTYANAKAATG
+477 ADGTYASESAATG

-516 LGGNIKINIAPG
+516 LGGNVRINLAPG

-545 TMRQPY
+545 SMRQPY

-556 SFPSRAAVTTQNFVE
+556 SFPKKAAVTTNDFLE
-571 RTFVSKIM
+571 RTYVSKIT

-586 DYVIDIH
+586 DYLFDIQ
-593 KQHNFAVK
+593 KQHNFAIK

-611 DNQSVKVTGVQNPD
+611 DNQSVKVNGVQD
-625 MPTLNLTDGK
+625 VEHPTLNLTGGK

-640 NESLRHR
+640 DESLRHR

-664 LLEVNGRYDG
+664 LLELNGRYDG
-674 SSSFRAGKQWAFFSS
+674 SSSFRTGKQWAFFSS
-689 ASAGYRISEENFW
+689 ASAGYRISEEKFW
-702 QNIKPYVPTL
+702 TNIKPYVPTL
-712 KIRASYGSVGNQA
+712 KVRASYGSVGNQA
-725 LSSWY
+725 LDSWY
-730 PYISTMSTKD
+730 PYISTMATET
-740 VSWVGTDMNKV
+740 VSWIGTDMNQV
-751 STTSTPAA
+751 STTTTPSAV
-759 INADM
+759 NPDM

-769 RTLDLGFD
+769 RTLDIGFD
-777 AGFFNNELNVS
+777 AGFFNNELNVT

-795 NIGMLVAGN
+795 NVGMLVAGN
-804 EIIRYAGIETA
+804 EIVRYAGIAVA
-815 PLENGGNL
+815 PLENGGDM

-829 LQIDYNHSFNKD
+829 LQIDYNHAFNKD
-841 LAVYGTFTLS
+841 FAIYGTFTLS

-864 GALNGWYKGKQ
+864 GALNSWYKGKKL
-875 IGEIWGFTTDRY
+875 GEIWGFETDRY
-887 FNSSDLDAD
+887 FNSSDVNPD
-896 GNLKSSIPD
+896 GTLKTGTPD

-924 DLDDNGKIDTGNGT
+924 DLNKDGKIDTGKGT
-938 IDNHGDL
+938 IDDHGDL

-951 LPRYEYSLRLG
+951 LPRYEYSLRVG
-962 AMFKGIDFEILFQGV
+962 AMLKGFDVEVLLQGV

-982 WTTSSLFIPHAAG
+982 WSTSSLFIPHAAG

-1001 ENQLDYWTEDNQN
+1001 ENQLDYWTESNQN
-1014 AKFPRPYVNGTFGS
+1014 ARFPRPYINGAFGS

-1035 SGINNF
+1035 SGCNNF

-1047 LNNLAYLRIKN
+1047 LNNLAYLRVKN
-1058 LTVGYTIPQK
+1058 FTVGYTLPQN
-1068 LTRKLY
+1068 LTRKIF

-1102 GGWSSTFTNG
+1102 GGSSKSYTNG
-1112 IDMTY
+1112 MDMTM

-1126 QWTCGLQITF
+1126 QWSCGLQITF